1 MSVFDKLKAYSRK
14 PAAVILATVMATSTI
29 PTTPIAQAVTAAY
42 AEESQQS
49 QPTKGETKTT
59 AFDAKTVLSKN
70 IKWDGVRNL
79 ELTFSTHIN
88 DGKATAKISADQVT
102 ALVNTELTK
111 PSYDDQFQYT
121 RDGQDALSKAID
133 AKLAEINKSG
143 LPENKTETSKDG
155 KEKTETKYSN
165 AVFDDGNDA
174 KMTREITG
182 CKVKLANN
190 TDGANSV
197 AQVNDDGSIS
207 VETDNET
214 TGVISLKVTQISAK
228 VNFGYKYDKAVT
240 KTVTSSSSDSN
251 DSKDNTG
258 GNFDISIGTEDG
270 NQSGFSGTIGDNTNQ
285 STTHETVTDRTDVSL
300 NDVVSGYGVGA
311 TISTGQLSAK
321 EYYDQFAP
329 VADIDATD
337 LIYKTPHDPYEIS
350 LGKQGLTG
358 TVKIADADAKYFS
371 AEPPTSSADLTQKIQ
386 ITPKKAFDGEK
397 TFTIN
402 WEYPNGDSAGST
414 TVHVKGIAKKPI
426 DLSKYTGDAID
437 FRMAEDQNKELV
449 KSLNK
454 AVAEA
459 VKASGTGDNIADYYE
474 SASISEAYY
483 DTYYGNAES
492 GSDLAYDNMSW
503 VSKDDELLN
512 NYDFKYSPT
521 VSVKPMDVQD
531 WTSGSEFTQ
540 KLSFKG
546 AGLSGDKTIT
556 TKPKDDKSWTWIHEK
571 AKVQWADGVVA
582 DASHGAISKGTVFEK
597 AYTDPRELSLIA
609 DGSQPGDFY
618 VKDDATGIVHK
629 ITNTVY
635 KLDHTKP
642 TLTAFNAV
650 PEGATKI
657 QKKGKTKDLSVLVAE
672 NMSVEFFA
680 SEGDQTSVSS
690 GMNNVRAKYDEEGS
704 RTTVDPQDIT
714 VSSTGKNES
723 GGNKY
728 EFPIHADSKV
738 AVSSIGIDLTDNAG
752 NKSKDLKYNS
762 AATNIDVA
770 ELMSQT
776 TAPTISTSWD
786 TSAASHGKY
795 YNTNRTLTVTIN
807 APFFDYMQEYM
818 PDLVM
823 TSVTKDGASW
833 QTLKPEN
840 FTRVSDS
847 SDVWVATVEFTAD
860 GDYEVSNINVK
871 DLLGRGAKV
880 DGESF
885 TIDKTA
891 PKLNVSWNTE
901 AAQNGKYYNA
911 ARTAT
916 ITVEEHNFDPNLFKI
931 EAPVSAGNG
940 DEATPAQIG
949 GWSSNGDTHTATV
962 TFPGQGVYTLSVSGE
977 DLASNKSESY
987 TSPEFVIDT
996 IKPKIDIQNVVN
1008 RTAYAGEVAPSAA
1021 VHDTNLADGTSIE
1034 VSKISYPLS
1043 KDDPNPY
1050 AGAAINTSATDKSV
1064 SCLNPAKTKGND
1076 GVYTLT
1082 VQAIDLAGNTESEAV
1097 TWSVNRFGSTYVIS
1111 DNTGKMLDQYLKSS
1125 KTTDVKVT
1133 EINPSGLDDNKTSVE
1148 LTRDTKNTTL
1158 KSGDNY
1164 TTDSDTSSGWSEYN
1178 YTVSK
1183 SNYDK
1188 DGAYRVLFHSE
1199 DAAGNSSENTMEG
1212 KNAKKSGAAAEINFA
1227 VDDTAPIASFVDLAS
1242 NGKYEESSH
1251 KAKVSFEDNLK
1262 LSKAQIKVNGKTVA
1276 TFTADQLE
1284 KSPIREF
1291 TLDGSSSKQDVTVV
1305 AWDAAGNKSKELK
1318 ATGVLVTNDS
1328 FVLWMNNL
1336 PLMVGTIVAIV
1347 VVAGG
1352 IYMVVAKKRKEN
1364 EEK

>member
-1 MSVFDKLKAYSRK
+1 MSMFDKLKAYSRK

-42 AEESQQS
+42 AAESAS
-49 QPTKGETKTT
+49 QAQTKGSTEKS
-59 AFDAKTVLSKN
+59 AFDATTLVDKNKSWTDLSQSL
-70 IKWDGVRNL
+70 D
-79 ELTFSTHIN
+79 LTFSTHITN
-88 DGKATAKISADQVT
+88 GKATAHISNEAIV
-102 ALVNTELTK
+102 AYVNSVLQDSK
-111 PSYDDQFQYT
+111 YDDTFKYVKGDQSSSV
-121 RDGQDALSKAID
+121 AAAVD
-133 AKLAEINKSG
+133 AKLASIEKDLAAKADAENKKNDKQTVQYQNVAVKEGTKISRQVKTCAVEASGPEGLTIEADGKGGFNLTADQTVKSG
-143 LPENKTETSKDG
+143 ALSLKITDISVDLSFAYQYDSIAQSTTEVEVPPVAENKDESK
-155 KEKTETKYSN
+155 
-165 AVFDDGNDA
+165 A
-174 KMTREITG
+174 
-182 CKVKLANN
+182 
-190 TDGANSV
+190 
-197 AQVNDDGSIS
+197 
-207 VETDNET
+207 
-214 TGVISLKVTQISAK
+214 
-228 VNFGYKYDKAVT
+228 
-240 KTVTSSSSDSN
+240 
-251 DSKDNTG
+251 DSKDDAASLADEKVDKEAIADPVVDYKVKYGDKDAIATVTAGKDKPGLVVGSTLTASTVAATDYYDGLAIPKSVTVQDATPLTYKTKHDDYTLFDLSKQGLMVKEVVYPKDNENEEFFTAKVTSDDSASVKTVNVYANQAFDSAKTFEIQWSYPD
-258 GNFDISIGTEDG
+258 GNLAATSTVTVPAAAKKKIEREKISIASQDFRIQSKQEENVANLANTALNKKISEFNKDDGDKVKDKKYFTKASFETYDTQGGEQDLKVFYETENSGVYKNYEIGNPDSVHVNAIKTIDWTNDNVRLDSIHNEGNDKITLTAEKDEKNAGHSDWVKERPVATWENHSLTDAGGAVPETADG
-270 NQSGFSGTIGDNTNQ
+270 FKGWTAPETNGEQKQTILALDNESGVVVRVPVAYKLDTTPVEASSIKYGGARQKRHDNIVFSDKSFSVDYQLTPVPSGINSTDVSYHDNKSNTDVKGLKPSTVGGFLYSFEVSGDRELDTDKIKIHAVSNSGMALDTTASQIKGKDQISKDVAKLIAESSGPKVAISYSDTNPQRTANGKDYYNHSRTIRI
-285 STTHETVTDRTDVSL
+285 TVTDP
-300 NDVVSGYGVGA
+300 
-311 TISTGQLSAK
+311 
-321 EYYDQFAP
+321 F
-329 VADIDATD
+329 
-337 LIYKTPHDPYEIS
+337 
-350 LGKQGLTG
+350 
-358 TVKIADADAKYFS
+358 F
-371 AEPPTSSADLTQKIQ
+371 
-386 ITPKKAFDGEK
+386 
-397 TFTIN
+397 
-402 WEYPNGDSAGST
+402 
-414 TVHVKGIAKKPI
+414 
-426 DLSKYTGDAID
+426 KYTREYAPQTICEVTRDGSNFAT
-437 FRMAEDQNKELV
+437 V
-449 KSLNK
+449 S
-454 AVAEA
+454 
-459 VKASGTGDNIADYYE
+459 TGDN
-474 SASISEAYY
+474 
-483 DTYYGNAES
+483 
-492 GSDLAYDNMSW
+492 W
-503 VSKDDELLN
+503 H
-512 NYDFKYSPT
+512 
-521 VSVKPMDVQD
+521 Q
-531 WTSGSEFTQ
+531 
-540 KLSFKG
+540 
-546 AGLSGDKTIT
+546 
-556 TKPKDDKSWTWIHEK
+556 
-571 AKVQWADGVVA
+571 
-582 DASHGAISKGTVFEK
+582 
-597 AYTDPRELSLIA
+597 
-609 DGSQPGDFY
+609 
-618 VKDDATGIVHK
+618 
-629 ITNTVY
+629 
-635 KLDHTKP
+635 
-642 TLTAFNAV
+642 
-650 PEGATKI
+650 
-657 QKKGKTKDLSVLVAE
+657 
-672 NMSVEFFA
+672 
-680 SEGDQTSVSS
+680 
-690 GMNNVRAKYDEEGS
+690 
-704 RTTVDPQDIT
+704 
-714 VSSTGKNES
+714 
-723 GGNKY
+723 GG
-728 EFPIHADSKV
+728 
-738 AVSSIGIDLTDNAG
+738 
-752 NKSKDLKYNS
+752 
-762 AATNIDVA
+762 
-770 ELMSQT
+770 
-776 TAPTISTSWD
+776 
-786 TSAASHGKY
+786 
-795 YNTNRTLTVTIN
+795 
-807 APFFDYMQEYM
+807 
-818 PDLVM
+818 
-823 TSVTKDGASW
+823 
-833 QTLKPEN
+833 
-840 FTRVSDS
+840 S
-847 SDVWVATVEFTAD
+847 SDEWYVDIPVTAD
-860 GDYEVSNINVK
+860 GDYVVGTANVY
-871 DLLGRGAKV
+871 DVIGGEGHTSSA
-880 DGESF
+880 DGEEF
-885 TIDKTA
+885 VIDQTA

-949 GWSSNGDTHTATV
+949 GWTSNGDTHTATV

-1008 RTAYAGEVAPSAA
+1008 RTAYAGEVAPTAA

-1064 SCLNPAKTKGND
+1064 SYLNPAKTKGND

-1082 VQAIDLAGNTESEAV
+1082 VQAVDLAGNTESEAV

-1111 DNTGKMLDQYLKSS
+1111 DNTGKMLDQYLKSA

-1352 IYMVVAKKRKEN
+1352 IYLVVAKKRKEN

>member
-42 AEESQQS
+42 AAESTT
-49 QPTKGETKTT
+49 PAKTKGTEKAETKNVTP
-59 AFDAKTVLSKN
+59 ADL
-70 IKWDGVRNL
+70 G
-79 ELTFSTHIN
+79 IN
-88 DGKATAKISADQVT
+88 DIDNWNGNDQTVTYSVHIDKGTPNVTIKADTIAKLIDEQVR
-102 ALVNTELTK
+102 AQAG
-111 PSYDDQFQYT
+111 DQFKYDPNAQT
-121 RDGQDALSKAID
+121 GVSKVVND
-133 AKLAEINKSG
+133 ELAGIT
-143 LPENKTETSKDG
+143 LPD
-155 KEKTETKYSN
+155 
-165 AVFDDGNDA
+165 
-174 KMTREITG
+174 G
-182 CKVKLANN
+182 CK
-190 TDGANSV
+190 
-197 AQVNDDGSIS
+197 
-207 VETDNET
+207 
-214 TGVISLKVTQISAK
+214 
-228 VNFGYKYDKAVT
+228 DKAVSKDKNGEYLVTTSLDT
-240 KTVTSSSSDSN
+240 KSLAYTVSPAVGVTQNKDNSVTVVGNAGGEVQLTFTVTKLNYNVSFSYGYEKPQEKKDPEPGKGDTSDTAKKDDSADTSN
-251 DSKDNTG
+251 GAK
-258 GNFDISIGTEDG
+258 GTSEEE
-270 NQSGFSGTIGDNTNQ
+270 
-285 STTHETVTDRTDVSL
+285 TTTPTTPVIPAATEHVDVEKPV
-300 NDVVSGYGVGA
+300 NC
-311 TISTGQLSAK
+311 K
-321 EYYDQFAP
+321 PQFAP
-329 VADIDATD
+329 DYSKVVFQTPGKLKFVEYYSNLDPSTFAEVDATN
-337 LIYKTPHDPYEIS
+337 LVYKTPQSAYSLS
-350 LGKQGLTG
+350 LGKQGFTGKFENDKSTYSCDEFDAELT
-358 TVKIADADAKYFS
+358 TVSGEETQLIKIK
-371 AEPPTSSADLTQKIQ
+371 
-386 ITPKKAFDGEK
+386 PKKHFDGTDIK
-397 TFTIN
+397 IN
-402 WEYPNGDSAGST
+402 WYYPNGDIVDGATT
-414 TVHVKGIAKKPI
+414 TVHVKIAKKTI
-426 DLSKYTGDAID
+426 NLFQIGTALNSEVRAEYLD
-437 FRMAEDQNKELV
+437 FRQANDKLQDKALKDSLNEAVAELV
-449 KSLNK
+449 KK
-454 AVAEA
+454 ATTSDEFEADEIKNYFDSAKIAKDDTTLGMYYSNAEA
-459 VKASGTGDNIADYYE
+459 GQMTRLTGSNLVLDPADENELPILSNYEFVGESGISIMVKAMESGDWTKPRDPNE
-474 SASISEAYY
+474 KSLVRKLSIS
-483 DTYYGNAES
+483 G
-492 GSDLAYDNMSW
+492 
-503 VSKDDELLN
+503 K
-512 NYDFKYSPT
+512 
-521 VSVKPMDVQD
+521 
-531 WTSGSEFTQ
+531 
-540 KLSFKG
+540 
-546 AGLSGDKTIT
+546 GLSDETF
-556 TKPKDDKSWTWIHEK
+556 KSPSETWIHEK
-571 AKVQWADGVVA
+571 GTYAWEGGTIALASQEALSNDTKFAASYQDPTAINEVIDGVQ
-582 DASHGAISKGTVFEK
+582 DAS
-597 AYTDPRELSLIA
+597 
-609 DGSQPGDFY
+609 FY
-618 VKDDATGIVHK
+618 VKDTKGVVRK
-629 ITNTVY
+629 ITGTTY
-635 KLDHTKP
+635 KLDHVAPK
-642 TLTAFNAV
+642 LVSF
-650 PEGATKI
+650 EATPKDAKRI
-657 QKKGKTKDLSVLVAE
+657 KQKGKTKDLSVLVAK
-672 NMSVEFFA
+672 NMGVKFVT
-680 SEGDQTSVSS
+680 SEGEETAMSS
-690 GMNNVRAKYDEEGS
+690 GMNDVHVTYKEQGS
-704 RTTVDPQDIT
+704 KTAETPGNFERKNGGRTYSFDI
-714 VSSTGKNES
+714 S
-723 GGNKY
+723 
-728 EFPIHADSKV
+728 ADSKV
-738 AVSSIGIDLTDNAG
+738 SVDSFNIDLMDNAG
-752 NKSKDLKYNS
+752 NSNPNQKYNS
-762 AATNIDVA
+762 GDTPIDVA
-770 ELMSQT
+770 ELMAET
-776 TAPTISTSWD
+776 TEPTISATWD

-795 YNTNRTLTVTIN
+795 YNTNRTLTLTVD
-807 APFFDYMQEYM
+807 APFFDYVQEYM
-818 PDLVM
+818 PEHVM
-823 TSVTKDGASW
+823 ATITKNGSAW
-833 QTLKPEN
+833 KAVKPGN
-840 FTRVSDS
+840 FTRIDGT
-847 SDVWVATVEFTAD
+847 DKWVATVSFTED
-860 GDYEVSNINVK
+860 GDYEVSGINVK
-871 DLLGRGAKV
+871 DLLDRGPKL

-1008 RTAYAGEVAPSAA
+1008 RTAYAGEVAPTAA

-1064 SCLNPAKTKGND
+1064 SYLNPAKTKGND

-1082 VQAIDLAGNTESEAV
+1082 VQAVDLAGNTESEAV

-1111 DNTGKMLDQYLKSS
+1111 DNTGKMLDQYLKSA

-1164 TTDSDTSSGWSEYN
+1164 TTDADTTSGWSEYN

-1352 IYMVVAKKRKEN
+1352 IYLVVAKKRKEN

>member
-42 AEESQQS
+42 AAESTQGQS
-49 QPTKGETKTT
+49 AKGNYSYAESTWYDTLPTIRFYVDAHAANGKKGAVYKLSKDEAAEFVKPAMQVSSTYGKRIKQAAVDDVLANRIPDGRIVASKDDITIDNFKIEDVEVSSVELNGDPKGFTLENTTDGWIITSPDSVPNDSDSGVAAGISLSVSSITFSYDFSYKYTTKQDVPSAAEGQESTTGVDDAQGNPEKPLPSDSDANTETKSDNGSVSKFKLEQDPATHMTFSAHLVAQDYWKGVDSKIPYVKADPVTLTYGANDNPVATIADVDGAHSGQLNATFENGKTT
-59 AFDAKTVLSKN
+59 TENDYYKAELVNEDGAWKVKFTPKKVFSAAEN
-70 IKWDGVRNL
+70 PDGVGVNVKWAYPDG
-79 ELTFSTHIN
+79 TDIDGVQTPVTVSAIN
-88 DGKATAKISADQVT
+88 KCPIDKLSLPGDKDGKYTYRIKEAQQKKI
-102 ALVNTELTK
+102 LK
-111 PSYDDQFQYT
+111 
-121 RDGQDALSKAID
+121 DANDAVKQAVKAID
-133 AKLAEINKSG
+133 
-143 LPENKTETSKDG
+143 G
-155 KEKTETKYSN
+155 KEPTENYYS
-165 AVFDDGNDA
+165 AVDLD
-174 KMTREITG
+174 
-182 CKVKLANN
+182 VVAN
-190 TDGANSV
+190 GAANSST
-197 AQVNDDGSIS
+197 ALSFTVNPD
-207 VETDNET
+207 E
-214 TGVISLKVTQISAK
+214 
-228 VNFGYKYDKAVT
+228 
-240 KTVTSSSSDSN
+240 
-251 DSKDNTG
+251 
-258 GNFDISIGTEDG
+258 
-270 NQSGFSGTIGDNTNQ
+270 
-285 STTHETVTDRTDVSL
+285 
-300 NDVVSGYGVGA
+300 
-311 TISTGQLSAK
+311 
-321 EYYDQFAP
+321 
-329 VADIDATD
+329 
-337 LIYKTPHDPYEIS
+337 
-350 LGKQGLTG
+350 
-358 TVKIADADAKYFS
+358 
-371 AEPPTSSADLTQKIQ
+371 
-386 ITPKKAFDGEK
+386 
-397 TFTIN
+397 
-402 WEYPNGDSAGST
+402 
-414 TVHVKGIAKKPI
+414 
-426 DLSKYTGDAID
+426 
-437 FRMAEDQNKELV
+437 
-449 KSLNK
+449 K
-454 AVAEA
+454 AVAEYANFNVTDVPTANIDA
-459 VKASGTGDNIADYYE
+459 VASVAWEKTDLVVKSDN
-474 SASISEAYY
+474 
-483 DTYYGNAES
+483 G
-492 GSDLAYDNMSW
+492 GSNS
-503 VSKDDELLN
+503 
-512 NYDFKYSPT
+512 
-521 VSVKPMDVQD
+521 
-531 WTSGSEFTQ
+531 
-540 KLSFKG
+540 KLSHEDYKNGTWLNGNGKDHDGNVTASWKDF
-546 AGLSGDKTIT
+546 ALSDEVPTEMSKLGNDLEMNK
-556 TKPKDDKSWTWIHEK
+556 KEGVSENNQMYALDS
-571 AKVQWADGVVA
+571 DGVVTLVTGICYRRDTYAPVVKSAAVSNKKSIRPESITKKLEA
-582 DASHGAISKGTVFEK
+582 DHKYVTKNLQVAVNIVDGGNNSDKSGLKDDSVKMNYSFGTNDRSDTGSSKEATPDSSDKGTFVF
-597 AYTDPRELSLIA
+597 
-609 DGSQPGDFY
+609 
-618 VKDDATGIVHK
+618 
-629 ITNTVY
+629 
-635 KLDHTKP
+635 
-642 TLTAFNAV
+642 
-650 PEGATKI
+650 
-657 QKKGKTKDLSVLVAE
+657 DLSKNGANQRINSN
-672 NMSVEFFA
+672 NMN
-680 SEGDQTSVSS
+680 VS
-690 GMNNVRAKYDEEGS
+690 AY
-704 RTTVDPQDIT
+704 
-714 VSSTGKNES
+714 
-723 GGNKY
+723 
-728 EFPIHADSKV
+728 
-738 AVSSIGIDLTDNAG
+738 DNAG
-752 NKSKDLKYNS
+752 NHVDNLGVLEAETPMEYLELVQNAEAPTVS
-762 AATNIDVA
+762 AAFDNNNVQREANGRGYYNANRTFTVSVTDPFFKYVQDYDSNQVIATLEDGGETTTITPGMLTRTNG
-770 ELMSQT
+770 
-776 TAPTISTSWD
+776 D
-786 TSAASHGKY
+786 TWSYSYTFGAKGDADCKVSAVNYQNLSGTPAAS
-795 YNTNRTLTVTIN
+795 T
-807 APFFDYMQEYM
+807 F
-818 PDLVM
+818 
-823 TSVTKDGASW
+823 S
-833 QTLKPEN
+833 
-840 FTRVSDS
+840 
-847 SDVWVATVEFTAD
+847 
-860 GDYEVSNINVK
+860 GDT
-871 DLLGRGAKV
+871 
-880 DGESF
+880 F

-1021 VHDTNLADGTSIE
+1021 VHDTNLADGTTIE

-1064 SCLNPAKTKGND
+1064 SYLNPAKTKGND

-1242 NGKYEESSH
+1242 NGKYEEPSH

-1347 VVAGG
+1347 VVVGG
-1352 IYMVVAKKRKEN
+1352 IYLVVAKKRKEN

>member
-42 AEESQQS
+42 AESSTQT
-49 QPTKGETKTT
+49 TKETKAAETKVT
-59 AFDAKTVLSKN
+59 PADLG
-70 IKWDGVRNL
+70 IKETPWDGKSNIT
-79 ELTFSTHIN
+79 LTFSTHIDN
-88 DGKATAKISADQVT
+88 GEAVATISADQVK
-102 ALVNTELTK
+102 ALVKDQLENSEDFKNQFVYTK
-111 PSYDDQFQYT
+111 S
-121 RDGQDALSKAID
+121 GQDALSKQID
-133 AKLAEINKSG
+133 AKLAEINKTGKG
-143 LPENKTETSKDG
+143 LPESTTDEDGNKTT
-155 KEKTETKYSN
+155 YSD
-165 AVFDDGNDA
+165 AVFNSEVA
-174 KMTREITG
+174 ITPEVTG
-182 CKVKLANN
+182 CKVELANS
-190 TDGANSV
+190 TDGANS
-197 AQVNDDGSIS
+197 AATVNDDGSITIK
-207 VETDNET
+207 TDKEIKEGT
-214 TGVISLKVTQISAK
+214 VSLKVTQLSVKAS
-228 VNFGYKYDKAVT
+228 FGYAYMKKVSNTAA
-240 KTVTSSSSDSN
+240 SGSEGSDGN
-251 DSKDNTG
+251 DNG
-258 GNFDISIGTEDG
+258 RISIDVGTVGGSGDVHLEGDG
-270 NQSGFSGTIGDNTNQ
+270 QMSGS
-285 STTHETVTDRTDVSL
+285 STQVTDDPKAKTDVTL
-300 NDVVSGYGVGA
+300 ENVTSGYGVGMPV
-311 TISTGQLSAK
+311 STAK
-321 EYYDQFAP
+321 VTANEYYAGIDSSTFAD
-329 VADIDATD
+329 VNAEG
-337 LIYKTPHDPYEIS
+337 LVYKSNQSFDVYAGGL
-350 LGKQGLTG
+350 LGLKGVIVSDGANDELFGAELTTSILDKTQ
-358 TVKIADADAKYFS
+358 TV
-371 AEPPTSSADLTQKIQ
+371 Q
-386 ITPKKAFDGEK
+386 ITPKKAFEGER

-402 WEYPNGDSAGST
+402 WAYPNGKDNAGTT

-426 DLSKYTGDAID
+426 EADQLVIDAQYYRFQDDQEKNVCDLLNQKVKDQLVDDAD
-437 FRMAEDQNKELV
+437 KD
-449 KSLNK
+449 
-454 AVAEA
+454 A
-459 VKASGTGDNIADYYE
+459 VKKEDYFKSVSLDGYDETGASTSVCKIKPGATNDKNDVYSNYE
-474 SASISEAYY
+474 IKCP
-483 DTYYGNAES
+483 ES
-492 GSDLAYDNMSW
+492 
-503 VSKDDELLN
+503 
-512 NYDFKYSPT
+512 
-521 VSVKPMDVQD
+521 VSVKPIESMVLED
-531 WTSGSEFTQ
+531 WGKTTDSGEKTAELTLTSKYGE
-540 KLSFKG
+540 
-546 AGLSGDKTIT
+546 DNHEWTIT
-556 TKPKDDKSWTWIHEK
+556 HKN
-571 AKVQWADGVVA
+571 
-582 DASHGAISKGTVFEK
+582 F
-597 AYTDPRELSLIA
+597 RER
-609 DGSQPGDFY
+609 Y
-618 VKDDATGIVHK
+618 VKELPVASWDGHTLSKDLVK
-629 ITNTVY
+629 DSFTNTW
-635 KLDHTKP
+635 KNDT
-642 TLTAFNAV
+642 
-650 PEGATKI
+650 
-657 QKKGKTKDLSVLVAE
+657 
-672 NMSVEFFA
+672 
-680 SEGDQTSVSS
+680 
-690 GMNNVRAKYDEEGS
+690 DEEGS
-704 RTTVDPQDIT
+704 PAYPLYARNSKNGIITRVT
-714 VSSTGKNES
+714 VSY
-723 GGNKY
+723 KY
-728 EFPIHADSKV
+728 DR
-738 AVSSIGIDLTDNAG
+738 
-752 NKSKDLKYNS
+752 
-762 AATNIDVA
+762 
-770 ELMSQT
+770 
-776 TAPTISTSWD
+776 TAPTLKNITFDNDASVKKVPKDDILFTDQKSDVAYTLADELSGVDHDNVKTTYDDLKSGKTGILADPLIWDKSGNRARFDIKGDSEVPVDSISIHAVDAAGNVATLDRSKSQEVPEKVSKLVSNSSGVTVNVSYSD
-786 TSAASHGKY
+786 TTPQRTANGKGY
-795 YNTNRTLTVTIN
+795 YNHGRSVTFTVTD
-807 APFFDYMQEYM
+807 PFFKYTKQYEPQQICKITRDGSDYVTVSLDQQGSGWK
-818 PDLVM
+818 DLGND
-823 TSVTKDGASW
+823 TYSY
-833 QTLKPEN
+833 
-840 FTRVSDS
+840 
-847 SDVWVATVEFTAD
+847 TVDLSAD
-860 GDYEVSNINVK
+860 GDYVIGEAKFHDV
-871 DLLGRGAKV
+871 LGGGIHSASAN
-880 DGESF
+880 GEEF
-885 TIDKTA
+885 VIDQTA

-1008 RTAYAGEVAPSAA
+1008 RTAYAGEVAPTAA

-1064 SCLNPAKTKGND
+1064 SYLNPAKTKGND

-1183 SNYDK
+1183 SNCDK

>member
-42 AEESQQS
+42 AESTGQAQ
-49 QPTKGETKTT
+49 TKGAETKSGHHSSAAAEVYQGYPAIRFIYDSYATDGQKTADYFLSKSEAAETAKKTIQEAILSGKSAYTT
-59 AFDAKTVLSKN
+59 EIVHAAIDDAFNNRIPEGQIVASKDDVLVDYSSIKIEDVQVDTVKLLDADTGFAVDSADGGWKLTAPEKNLASAGIGISIKSVKFSYNFTYKYTTKSDEQKPSNPDAGGNTGSGSEENSGADVSSQAITNENTTGSASAPGEVKGNVLTVEQKDLNGLRVDGYLFSEDYWRFVGTNLPSVKADPVALTYGAKDNPEATIADVDGAHSGQLNATFENGKTTTENDYYKAELVNEDGAWKVKFTPKKVFSAAENPDGVSVNVKWAYPDGTAIDGVQTPVTVSAINKCPIDKLSLPGDKDGKYAYRIKDAQQKKILKDANDAVKQAVKAIDGKEPSENYYSSVELDVDAKGAANSSTALTFTVNPDEKAVAAYANFNVTDVPTANIDAVASVAWEKTDLVVKSDNGGSNSKLSYKDYSEKGAWLNGNGTKHDGEVAATWEGYALSNEVPTEMSKLGNDLEMNKKEGVSENNQMYALDSDGIVTLVTGICYRRDTWAPEVKSAAVVNAERKSAARTKSITKDLEANHTYVTKNLQVEVAIVDHGNNSDKSGLKDDSVKMNYSFGTNDRSDTGNSKEVTPDSSDKGTFVFDLSKN
-70 IKWDGVRNL
+70 
-79 ELTFSTHIN
+79 
-88 DGKATAKISADQVT
+88 
-102 ALVNTELTK
+102 
-111 PSYDDQFQYT
+111 
-121 RDGQDALSKAID
+121 
-133 AKLAEINKSG
+133 
-143 LPENKTETSKDG
+143 
-155 KEKTETKYSN
+155 
-165 AVFDDGNDA
+165 
-174 KMTREITG
+174 
-182 CKVKLANN
+182 
-190 TDGANSV
+190 GANQRINS
-197 AQVNDDGSIS
+197 N
-207 VETDNET
+207 NM
-214 TGVISLKVTQISAK
+214 KVSA
-228 VNFGYKYDKAVT
+228 Y
-240 KTVTSSSSDSN
+240 
-251 DSKDNTG
+251 
-258 GNFDISIGTEDG
+258 
-270 NQSGFSGTIGDNTNQ
+270 
-285 STTHETVTDRTDVSL
+285 
-300 NDVVSGYGVGA
+300 
-311 TISTGQLSAK
+311 
-321 EYYDQFAP
+321 
-329 VADIDATD
+329 
-337 LIYKTPHDPYEIS
+337 
-350 LGKQGLTG
+350 
-358 TVKIADADAKYFS
+358 
-371 AEPPTSSADLTQKIQ
+371 
-386 ITPKKAFDGEK
+386 
-397 TFTIN
+397 
-402 WEYPNGDSAGST
+402 
-414 TVHVKGIAKKPI
+414 
-426 DLSKYTGDAID
+426 
-437 FRMAEDQNKELV
+437 
-449 KSLNK
+449 
-454 AVAEA
+454 
-459 VKASGTGDNIADYYE
+459 
-474 SASISEAYY
+474 
-483 DTYYGNAES
+483 
-492 GSDLAYDNMSW
+492 
-503 VSKDDELLN
+503 
-512 NYDFKYSPT
+512 
-521 VSVKPMDVQD
+521 
-531 WTSGSEFTQ
+531 
-540 KLSFKG
+540 
-546 AGLSGDKTIT
+546 
-556 TKPKDDKSWTWIHEK
+556 
-571 AKVQWADGVVA
+571 
-582 DASHGAISKGTVFEK
+582 
-597 AYTDPRELSLIA
+597 
-609 DGSQPGDFY
+609 
-618 VKDDATGIVHK
+618 
-629 ITNTVY
+629 
-635 KLDHTKP
+635 
-642 TLTAFNAV
+642 
-650 PEGATKI
+650 
-657 QKKGKTKDLSVLVAE
+657 
-672 NMSVEFFA
+672 
-680 SEGDQTSVSS
+680 
-690 GMNNVRAKYDEEGS
+690 
-704 RTTVDPQDIT
+704 
-714 VSSTGKNES
+714 
-723 GGNKY
+723 
-728 EFPIHADSKV
+728 
-738 AVSSIGIDLTDNAG
+738 DNAG
-752 NKSKDLKYNS
+752 NHIDNVGVLEASTPMKYLELVQNAEAPTVTAAFDNNNVQREANGRGYYNANRTFTVTVTDPFFEYVQKYDSSQVIATLEDGGETTTITPGMLTRSNGDTWTYSYTFGAKGDADCKVS
-762 AATNIDVA
+762 AVNYANLA
-770 ELMSQT
+770 GT
-776 TAPTISTSWD
+776 TATSTFSGD
-786 TSAASHGKY
+786 T
-795 YNTNRTLTVTIN
+795 
-807 APFFDYMQEYM
+807 
-818 PDLVM
+818 
-823 TSVTKDGASW
+823 
-833 QTLKPEN
+833 
-840 FTRVSDS
+840 
-847 SDVWVATVEFTAD
+847 
-860 GDYEVSNINVK
+860 
-871 DLLGRGAKV
+871 
-880 DGESF
+880 F

-1021 VHDTNLADGTSIE
+1021 VHDTNLADGTTIE

-1064 SCLNPAKTKGND
+1064 SYLNPAKTKGND

-1188 DGAYRVLFHSE
+1188 DGTYRVLFHSE

-1336 PLMVGTIVAIV
+1336 PLMIGTIVAIV

-1352 IYMVVAKKRKEN
+1352 IYLVVAKKRKEN
-1364 EEK
+1364 EEN

>member
-42 AEESQQS
+42 AAEEQQ
-49 QPTKGETKTT
+49 QTNGKTAT
-59 AFDAKTVLSKN
+59 QSSKQSFDAKSVLSKDVP
-70 IKWDGVRNL
+70 WDGASNL
-79 ELTFSTHIN
+79 ELTFSTHIDN
-88 DGKATAKISADQVT
+88 GEAVATISADQVK
-102 ALVNTELTK
+102 ALVKDQLENSEDFKNQFVYTK
-111 PSYDDQFQYT
+111 N
-121 RDGQDALSKAID
+121 GQDALSKQID
-133 AKLAEINKSG
+133 ARLAEINKNG
-143 LPENKTETSKDG
+143 LPKDATSTSEDG
-155 KEKTETKYSN
+155 KETTKTTYSDAEYN
-165 AVFDDGNDA
+165 EKVALTPEVTGYKVELTNDS
-174 KMTREITG
+174 
-182 CKVKLANN
+182 
-190 TDGANSV
+190 DGANSV
-197 AQVNDDGSIS
+197 AKVNGDGSITIK
-207 VETDNET
+207 TDKEIDGTVN
-214 TGVISLKVTQISAK
+214 LKVTQISVK
-228 VNFGYKYDKAVT
+228 VGFGYKYK
-240 KTVTSSSSDSN
+240 KTVDKTSASDSENSGSAGNNGGFSIEVGTVSGGNTSVSGNIGDNVAHTEETVDN
-251 DSKDNTG
+251 DSKAVAD
-258 GNFDISIGTEDG
+258 
-270 NQSGFSGTIGDNTNQ
+270 
-285 STTHETVTDRTDVSL
+285 VTLDSVT
-300 NDVVSGYGVGA
+300 SGYGVGMGVV
-311 TISTGQLSAK
+311 TGQLSAK

-337 LIYKTPHDPYEIS
+337 LIYKTSHDPYEIS

-358 TVKIADADAKYFS
+358 TVQIADADAKYF
-371 AEPPTSSADLTQKIQ
+371 AVEPPTSSADLTQKIQ
-386 ITPKKAFDGEK
+386 ITPKKAFKGEK
-397 TFTIN
+397 TFTIK
-402 WEYPNGDSAGST
+402 WTYPNGKDDAGTT

-426 DLSKYTGDAID
+426 EADQLEINYQFYRFQDDQEKNVCDLLNQKVKDQLVDDADKAAVKKEDYFKSVSLDGYDETGANASVCKIVPGEENDKNDVYSNYEINCPTSVYIVPIESVNLEHWGDTTESGEKTADLTLTSYYGEDNHEWPITYENFGERYVKKLPVASWDGHTLSKD
-437 FRMAEDQNKELV
+437 LV
-449 KSLNK
+449 K
-454 AVAEA
+454 
-459 VKASGTGDNIADYYE
+459 DNFAD
-474 SASISEAYY
+474 
-483 DTYYGNAES
+483 TWKN
-492 GSDLAYDNMSW
+492 
-503 VSKDDELLN
+503 
-512 NYDFKYSPT
+512 
-521 VSVKPMDVQD
+521 
-531 WTSGSEFTQ
+531 
-540 KLSFKG
+540 
-546 AGLSGDKTIT
+546 DK
-556 TKPKDDKSWTWIHEK
+556 
-571 AKVQWADGVVA
+571 
-582 DASHGAISKGTVFEK
+582 
-597 AYTDPRELSLIA
+597 
-609 DGSQPGDFY
+609 
-618 VKDDATGIVHK
+618 
-629 ITNTVY
+629 
-635 KLDHTKP
+635 
-642 TLTAFNAV
+642 
-650 PEGATKI
+650 
-657 QKKGKTKDLSVLVAE
+657 
-672 NMSVEFFA
+672 
-680 SEGDQTSVSS
+680 
-690 GMNNVRAKYDEEGS
+690 DEEGS
-704 RTTVDPQDIT
+704 PVYPLYARNSKNGIITRVT
-714 VSSTGKNES
+714 VSY
-723 GGNKY
+723 KY
-728 EFPIHADSKV
+728 DH
-738 AVSSIGIDLTDNAG
+738 
-752 NKSKDLKYNS
+752 
-762 AATNIDVA
+762 
-770 ELMSQT
+770 
-776 TAPTISTSWD
+776 TAPTLKNITFDNDASVKKVPKDDILFTDQKSDVAYTLADELSGVDHDNVKTTYDDLKSGKTGIPAEPLNWDKSANRASFDIKGDREVPVDSISIHAVDAAGNVATLDRSDSEEVPEKVSKLVSNSSGVTVNVSYSD
-786 TSAASHGKY
+786 TTPQRTANGKGY
-795 YNTNRTLTVTIN
+795 YNHGRSVTFTVTD
-807 APFFDYMQEYM
+807 PFFKY
-818 PDLVM
+818 
-823 TSVTKDGASW
+823 TKKYEPQAICTITRDGADY
-833 QTLKPEN
+833 T
-840 FTRVSDS
+840 TVSLDQQGS
-847 SDVWVATVEFTAD
+847 GWKDLGNDTYSYTVDLSAD
-860 GDYEVSNINVK
+860 GDYVIGQASFHDVIGGGVHT
-871 DLLGRGAKV
+871 AFA
-880 DGESF
+880 DGEEF
-885 TIDKTA
+885 VIDQTA

-1021 VHDTNLADGTSIE
+1021 VHDTNLADGTTIE

-1050 AGAAINTSATDKSV
+1050 AGAAINASATDKSV
-1064 SCLNPAKTKGND
+1064 SYLNPAKTKGND

-1178 YTVSK
+1178 YTVNK

-1212 KNAKKSGAAAEINFA
+1212 KNAQKSGASAEINFA

-1291 TLDGSSSKQDVTVV
+1291 VLDGSSSKQDVTVV

>member
-42 AEESQQS
+42 AAESSTQT
-49 QPTKGETKTT
+49 TKETKAAGTKVT
-59 AFDAKTVLSKN
+59 PADLG
-70 IKWDGVRNL
+70 IKETPWDGKSDIT
-79 ELTFSTHIN
+79 LTFSTHIDN
-88 DGKATAKISADQVT
+88 GEAVATISADQVK
-102 ALVNTELTK
+102 ALVKDQLENSEDFKNQFVYTK
-111 PSYDDQFQYT
+111 N
-121 RDGQDALSKAID
+121 GQDTLSKQID
-133 AKLAEINKSG
+133 AKLAEINKTGKG
-143 LPENKTETSKDG
+143 LPESTTDEDGNKTT
-155 KEKTETKYSN
+155 YSD
-165 AVFDDGNDA
+165 AVFNSEVA
-174 KMTREITG
+174 ITPEVTG
-182 CKVKLANN
+182 CKVELVNS
-190 TDGANSV
+190 TDGANS
-197 AQVNDDGSIS
+197 AAKVNDDGSITIK
-207 VETDNET
+207 TDKEIKEGT
-214 TGVISLKVTQISAK
+214 VSLKVTQLSVKAS
-228 VNFGYKYDKAVT
+228 FGYAYMKKVSNTAA
-240 KTVTSSSSDSN
+240 SGSEGSDGN
-251 DSKDNTG
+251 DNG
-258 GNFDISIGTEDG
+258 RISIDVGTVGGSGDVHLEGDG
-270 NQSGFSGTIGDNTNQ
+270 QMSGS
-285 STTHETVTDRTDVSL
+285 STQITDDPKAKTDVTL
-300 NDVVSGYGVGA
+300 ENVTSGYGVGMPV
-311 TISTGQLSAK
+311 STAK
-321 EYYDQFAP
+321 VTANEYYAGIDSSTFAD
-329 VADIDATD
+329 VNAEG
-337 LIYKTPHDPYEIS
+337 LVYKSNQSFDVYAGGL
-350 LGKQGLTG
+350 LGLKGVIVSDGANDELFGAELTTSILDKTQ
-358 TVKIADADAKYFS
+358 TV
-371 AEPPTSSADLTQKIQ
+371 Q
-386 ITPKKAFDGEK
+386 ITPKKAFEGER

-402 WEYPNGDSAGST
+402 WAYPNGKGNAGTT

-426 DLSKYTGDAID
+426 EADQLALDAQYYRFQDDQEKNVCDLLNQKVKDQLVDDAD
-437 FRMAEDQNKELV
+437 KD
-449 KSLNK
+449 
-454 AVAEA
+454 A
-459 VKASGTGDNIADYYE
+459 VKKEDYFKSVSLDGYDETGASTSVCKIKPGATNDKNDVYSNYE
-474 SASISEAYY
+474 IKCP
-483 DTYYGNAES
+483 ES
-492 GSDLAYDNMSW
+492 
-503 VSKDDELLN
+503 
-512 NYDFKYSPT
+512 
-521 VSVKPMDVQD
+521 VSVKPIESMVLED
-531 WTSGSEFTQ
+531 WGKITDSGEKTAELTLTSKYGE
-540 KLSFKG
+540 
-546 AGLSGDKTIT
+546 DNHEWTIT
-556 TKPKDDKSWTWIHEK
+556 HKN
-571 AKVQWADGVVA
+571 
-582 DASHGAISKGTVFEK
+582 F
-597 AYTDPRELSLIA
+597 RER
-609 DGSQPGDFY
+609 Y
-618 VKDDATGIVHK
+618 VKELPVASWDGHTLSKDLVK
-629 ITNTVY
+629 DSFTNTW
-635 KLDHTKP
+635 KNDT
-642 TLTAFNAV
+642 
-650 PEGATKI
+650 
-657 QKKGKTKDLSVLVAE
+657 
-672 NMSVEFFA
+672 
-680 SEGDQTSVSS
+680 
-690 GMNNVRAKYDEEGS
+690 DEEGS
-704 RTTVDPQDIT
+704 PAYPLYARNSKNGIITRVT
-714 VSSTGKNES
+714 VSY
-723 GGNKY
+723 KY
-728 EFPIHADSKV
+728 DR
-738 AVSSIGIDLTDNAG
+738 
-752 NKSKDLKYNS
+752 
-762 AATNIDVA
+762 
-770 ELMSQT
+770 
-776 TAPTISTSWD
+776 TAPTLKNITFDNDASVKKVPKDDILFTDQKSDVAYTLADELSGVDHDNVKTTYDDLKSGKTGILADPLIWDKSGNRARFDIKGDSEVPVDSISIHAVDAAGNVATLDRSKSQEVPEKVSKLVANSSGVTVNVSYSD
-786 TSAASHGKY
+786 TTPQRTANGKGY
-795 YNTNRTLTVTIN
+795 YNHGRSVTFTVTD
-807 APFFDYMQEYM
+807 PFFKYTKQYEPQQICKITRDGSDYVTVSLDQQGSGWK
-818 PDLVM
+818 DLGND
-823 TSVTKDGASW
+823 TYSY
-833 QTLKPEN
+833 
-840 FTRVSDS
+840 
-847 SDVWVATVEFTAD
+847 TVDLSAD
-860 GDYEVSNINVK
+860 GDYVIGEAKFHDV
-871 DLLGRGAKV
+871 LGGGIHSASA
-880 DGESF
+880 DGEEF
-885 TIDKTA
+885 VIDQTA

-1008 RTAYAGEVAPSAA
+1008 RTAYAGEVAPTAA

-1064 SCLNPAKTKGND
+1064 SYLNPAKTKGND

>member
-1 MSVFDKLKAYSRK
+1 MSMFDKLKAYSRK

-42 AEESQQS
+42 AESTTQ
-49 QPTKGETKTT
+49 TAKGAETKSGHHSSAAAEVYQDYPAIRFIYDSYATDGQKT
-59 AFDAKTVLSKN
+59 ADYFLSKSEAAETAKKTIQEAILSGKSAYSTEILHAAIDDAFN
-70 IKWDGVRNL
+70 NRIPEGRIIASKDDVLVDYTSIKIEDVQVDTVKLLGADAGFAVDSADGGWKLTAPEKDLASAGIGISIKSVKFSYNFTYKYTTKSDEQKPSNPGTGGDTGSGSEENSGADASSQATTNENTTGSVSATGEVKDNVLTAEQKDLNGLRVDGYLFSEDYWRFVGTNLPSVKADPVTLTYGANDNPVATIADVDGAHSGQLNATFENGKTTTENDYYKAELVNEDGAWKVKFTPKKVFSAAENPDGVSVNVKWAYPDG
-79 ELTFSTHIN
+79 TAIDGVQTPVTVSAIN
-88 DGKATAKISADQVT
+88 KCPIDRLSLPGDKDGKYTYRIKEAQQKKI
-102 ALVNTELTK
+102 LK
-111 PSYDDQFQYT
+111 
-121 RDGQDALSKAID
+121 DANNAVKQAVKAID
-133 AKLAEINKSG
+133 
-143 LPENKTETSKDG
+143 G
-155 KEKTETKYSN
+155 KEPTENYYS
-165 AVFDDGNDA
+165 AVDLD
-174 KMTREITG
+174 
-182 CKVKLANN
+182 VVAN
-190 TDGANSV
+190 GAANSST
-197 AQVNDDGSIS
+197 ALSFTVNPD
-207 VETDNET
+207 E
-214 TGVISLKVTQISAK
+214 
-228 VNFGYKYDKAVT
+228 
-240 KTVTSSSSDSN
+240 
-251 DSKDNTG
+251 
-258 GNFDISIGTEDG
+258 
-270 NQSGFSGTIGDNTNQ
+270 
-285 STTHETVTDRTDVSL
+285 
-300 NDVVSGYGVGA
+300 
-311 TISTGQLSAK
+311 
-321 EYYDQFAP
+321 
-329 VADIDATD
+329 
-337 LIYKTPHDPYEIS
+337 
-350 LGKQGLTG
+350 
-358 TVKIADADAKYFS
+358 
-371 AEPPTSSADLTQKIQ
+371 
-386 ITPKKAFDGEK
+386 
-397 TFTIN
+397 
-402 WEYPNGDSAGST
+402 
-414 TVHVKGIAKKPI
+414 
-426 DLSKYTGDAID
+426 
-437 FRMAEDQNKELV
+437 
-449 KSLNK
+449 K
-454 AVAEA
+454 AVAEYANFNVADVPTANIDA
-459 VKASGTGDNIADYYE
+459 VASVAWEKTDLVVKSDN
-474 SASISEAYY
+474 
-483 DTYYGNAES
+483 G
-492 GSDLAYDNMSW
+492 GSNS
-503 VSKDDELLN
+503 
-512 NYDFKYSPT
+512 
-521 VSVKPMDVQD
+521 
-531 WTSGSEFTQ
+531 
-540 KLSFKG
+540 KLSH
-546 AGLSGDKTIT
+546 
-556 TKPKDDKSWTWIHEK
+556 DDYKNGTWLNGNGTDHDGKVTASWTDYALSDEVPTEMSK
-571 AKVQWADGVVA
+571 LGNNLEMNMKEGVSENNQMYALDSDGVVTLVTGICYRRDTWA
-582 DASHGAISKGTVFEK
+582 PEVKSAGVVNAKQKSAARTKSITEELEANRTYVTKNLQVYVAIVDGGNNSDKSGLKDGSVKMKYSFGTNDRSDTGNDKEVTPDSSDKGTFVF
-597 AYTDPRELSLIA
+597 
-609 DGSQPGDFY
+609 
-618 VKDDATGIVHK
+618 
-629 ITNTVY
+629 
-635 KLDHTKP
+635 
-642 TLTAFNAV
+642 
-650 PEGATKI
+650 
-657 QKKGKTKDLSVLVAE
+657 DLSKNGANQRINSN
-672 NMSVEFFA
+672 NMN
-680 SEGDQTSVSS
+680 VS
-690 GMNNVRAKYDEEGS
+690 AC
-704 RTTVDPQDIT
+704 
-714 VSSTGKNES
+714 
-723 GGNKY
+723 
-728 EFPIHADSKV
+728 
-738 AVSSIGIDLTDNAG
+738 DNAG
-752 NKSKDLKYNS
+752 NHIDNVSVLKADAPMEYLELVQN
-762 AATNIDVA
+762 A
-770 ELMSQT
+770 E
-776 TAPTISTSWD
+776 APTVTAAFDNNNVQREANGRGYYNANRTFTVSVTDPFFKYVQDYDSNQVIATLEDGGETTTITPGMLTRSNGD
-786 TSAASHGKY
+786 TWTYSYTFGAKGDADCKVSAVNYANLAGTPAAS
-795 YNTNRTLTVTIN
+795 T
-807 APFFDYMQEYM
+807 F
-818 PDLVM
+818 
-823 TSVTKDGASW
+823 S
-833 QTLKPEN
+833 
-840 FTRVSDS
+840 
-847 SDVWVATVEFTAD
+847 
-860 GDYEVSNINVK
+860 GDT
-871 DLLGRGAKV
+871 
-880 DGESF
+880 F

-901 AAQNGKYYNA
+901 AAQNGKYYNV

-1008 RTAYAGEVAPSAA
+1008 RTAYAGEVAPTAA

-1064 SCLNPAKTKGND
+1064 SYLNPAKTKGND

-1082 VQAIDLAGNTESEAV
+1082 VQAVDLAGNTESEAV

-1111 DNTGKMLDQYLKSS
+1111 DNTGKMLDQYLKSA

-1164 TTDSDTSSGWSEYN
+1164 TTDADTTSGWSEYN

-1352 IYMVVAKKRKEN
+1352 IYLVVAKKRKEN

>member
-42 AEESQQS
+42 AEEGQQS

-111 PSYDDQFQYT
+111 SSYDDQFQYT

-197 AQVNDDGSIS
+197 AKVNDDGSIS
-207 VETDNET
+207 VETDSEI

-270 NQSGFSGTIGDNTNQ
+270 NQSGFSGAIGDKMNQ
-285 STTHETVTDRTDVSL
+285 STTHEAVTDRTDVSL

-337 LIYKTPHDPYEIS
+337 LIYKTSHAPYEIS

-358 TVKIADADAKYFS
+358 TVQIADADAKYFS

-386 ITPKKAFDGEK
+386 ITPKKAFDGER

-402 WEYPNGDSAGST
+402 WAYPNGKGNAGTT
-414 TVHVKGIAKKPI
+414 TVHVKGIAKMPI
-426 DLSKYTGDAID
+426 EADQLAIDAQYYRFKDDQEKNVCDLLNQKVKDQLVDDADKAAVKKEDYFKSVSLDGYDETGANASVCKIVPGEENDKNDVYSNYEINCPTSVYIVPIESVNLEHWGDTTESGEKTAELTLTSYYGEDNHEWPITHENFRERYVKKLPVASWDGHTLSKD
-437 FRMAEDQNKELV
+437 LV
-449 KSLNK
+449 KDS
-454 AVAEA
+454 
-459 VKASGTGDNIADYYE
+459 
-474 SASISEAYY
+474 
-483 DTYYGNAES
+483 
-492 GSDLAYDNMSW
+492 
-503 VSKDDELLN
+503 
-512 NYDFKYSPT
+512 
-521 VSVKPMDVQD
+521 
-531 WTSGSEFTQ
+531 FT
-540 KLSFKG
+540 KTWKN
-546 AGLSGDKTIT
+546 DK
-556 TKPKDDKSWTWIHEK
+556 
-571 AKVQWADGVVA
+571 
-582 DASHGAISKGTVFEK
+582 
-597 AYTDPRELSLIA
+597 
-609 DGSQPGDFY
+609 
-618 VKDDATGIVHK
+618 
-629 ITNTVY
+629 
-635 KLDHTKP
+635 
-642 TLTAFNAV
+642 
-650 PEGATKI
+650 
-657 QKKGKTKDLSVLVAE
+657 
-672 NMSVEFFA
+672 
-680 SEGDQTSVSS
+680 
-690 GMNNVRAKYDEEGS
+690 DEEGS
-704 RTTVDPQDIT
+704 PAYPLYARNSENGIITRVT
-714 VSSTGKNES
+714 VSY
-723 GGNKY
+723 KY
-728 EFPIHADSKV
+728 DR
-738 AVSSIGIDLTDNAG
+738 
-752 NKSKDLKYNS
+752 
-762 AATNIDVA
+762 
-770 ELMSQT
+770 
-776 TAPTISTSWD
+776 TAPTLKNITFDNDANVKKVKKDDIVFADQKSDVAYTLGDELSGVDHGSVKTTYDDLKSGKSGIPADLKWGKTGDNASFDIKGDTEVPVNSISIHAVDMAGNVATLDRSNSEEVPEKVSKLVANSSGVTVNVSYSD
-786 TSAASHGKY
+786 TTPQRTANGKGY
-795 YNTNRTLTVTIN
+795 YNHGRSVTFTVTD
-807 APFFDYMQEYM
+807 PFFKY
-818 PDLVM
+818 
-823 TSVTKDGASW
+823 TKQYEPQAICTITRDGADY
-833 QTLKPEN
+833 T
-840 FTRVSDS
+840 TVSLDQQGS
-847 SDVWVATVEFTAD
+847 GWKDLGNDTYSYTVDLSAD
-860 GDYEVSNINVK
+860 GDYVIGEAKFHDV
-871 DLLGRGAKV
+871 LGGGIHSARAA
-880 DGESF
+880 GEEF
-885 TIDKTA
+885 VIDQTA

-977 DLASNKSESY
+977 DLASNKAESY

-1008 RTAYAGEVAPSAA
+1008 RTAYAGEVAPTAA

-1064 SCLNPAKTKGND
+1064 SYLNPAKTKGND

-1082 VQAIDLAGNTESEAV
+1082 VQAVDLAGNTESEAV

-1111 DNTGKMLDQYLKSS
+1111 DNTGKMLDQYLKSA

-1352 IYMVVAKKRKEN
+1352 IYLVVAKKRKEN

>member
-42 AEESQQS
+42 AESTTSE
-49 QPTKGETKTT
+49 PAKTTETKVTP
-59 AFDAKTVLSKN
+59 ADLG
-70 IKWDGVRNL
+70 IKETPWDGKSDVT
-79 ELTFSTHIN
+79 LTFSTHID
-88 DGKATAKISADQVT
+88 DGEAVATISANQVK
-102 ALVNTELTK
+102 ALVKDQLENSEDFKNQFVYTK
-111 PSYDDQFQYT
+111 N
-121 RDGQDALSKAID
+121 GQDALSKQID
-133 AKLAEINKSG
+133 AKLAEINKTGKG
-143 LPENKTETSKDG
+143 LPESTTDEDGNKTT
-155 KEKTETKYSN
+155 YSD
-165 AVFDDGNDA
+165 AVFNSKVA
-174 KMTREITG
+174 ITPEVTG
-182 CKVKLANN
+182 CKVELVNS
-190 TDGANSV
+190 TDGANS
-197 AQVNDDGSIS
+197 AAKVNDDGSITIK
-207 VETDNET
+207 TDKEIKEGT
-214 TGVISLKVTQISAK
+214 VSLKVTQLSVKAS
-228 VNFGYKYDKAVT
+228 FGYAYMKKVSNTAA
-240 KTVTSSSSDSN
+240 SGSEGSDGN
-251 DSKDNTG
+251 DNG
-258 GNFDISIGTEDG
+258 RISIDVGTVGGSGDVHLEGDG
-270 NQSGFSGTIGDNTNQ
+270 QMSGS
-285 STTHETVTDRTDVSL
+285 STQVTDDPKAKTDVTL
-300 NDVVSGYGVGA
+300 ENVTSGYGVGMPV
-311 TISTGQLSAK
+311 STAK
-321 EYYDQFAP
+321 VTANEYYAGIDSSTFAD
-329 VADIDATD
+329 VNAEG
-337 LIYKTPHDPYEIS
+337 LVYKANQSFDVYAGGLLGLKGEIVS
-350 LGKQGLTG
+350 DGANDEFFGAELTTSILDKTQ
-358 TVKIADADAKYFS
+358 TV
-371 AEPPTSSADLTQKIQ
+371 Q
-386 ITPKKAFDGEK
+386 ITPKKAFESEK

-402 WEYPNGDSAGST
+402 WAYPNGKGNAGTT

-426 DLSKYTGDAID
+426 EASQLAID
-437 FRMAEDQNKELV
+437 AQYYRFQDDQEKNVCDLLNQKVKDQLVDDADKDAVKKDDYFKSVSLDGYDETGASPSVCKIVPGEKNDKNDVYSNYTIECPESVVVNAIEAPTWGEATESGEKTNDLTLVSKIGENNSDWTITSGNYKDRYVKQLPTASWGDHTLSAELV
-449 KSLNK
+449 KDSF
-454 AVAEA
+454 
-459 VKASGTGDNIADYYE
+459 
-474 SASISEAYY
+474 SETWKYP
-483 DTYYGNAES
+483 
-492 GSDLAYDNMSW
+492 
-503 VSKDDELLN
+503 DD
-512 NYDFKYSPT
+512 
-521 VSVKPMDVQD
+521 Q
-531 WTSGSEFTQ
+531 
-540 KLSFKG
+540 
-546 AGLSGDKTIT
+546 
-556 TKPKDDKSWTWIHEK
+556 
-571 AKVQWADGVVA
+571 
-582 DASHGAISKGTVFEK
+582 
-597 AYTDPRELSLIA
+597 
-609 DGSQPGDFY
+609 
-618 VKDDATGIVHK
+618 VKDQGNPVHSLYARNSKNGI
-629 ITNTVY
+629 ITRVEVSY
-635 KLDHTKP
+635 KFDCEAP
-642 TLTAFNAV
+642 TLSNMTFDNDANV
-650 PEGATKI
+650 
-657 QKKGKTKDLSVLVAE
+657 KK
-672 NMSVEFFA
+672 
-680 SEGDQTSVSS
+680 
-690 GMNNVRAKYDEEGS
+690 
-704 RTTVDPQDIT
+704 
-714 VSSTGKNES
+714 
-723 GGNKY
+723 
-728 EFPIHADSKV
+728 
-738 AVSSIGIDLTDNAG
+738 
-752 NKSKDLKYNS
+752 
-762 AATNIDVA
+762 
-770 ELMSQT
+770 
-776 TAPTISTSWD
+776 
-786 TSAASHGKY
+786 
-795 YNTNRTLTVTIN
+795 
-807 APFFDYMQEYM
+807 
-818 PDLVM
+818 
-823 TSVTKDGASW
+823 VTKDDIIFADQKSDVAYTLADNLSGVAHDNVKTSYSDLKSGKNDIPAKLTW
-833 QTLKPEN
+833 DKDANLARFDIKGNTEVPVDSISIHAVDDAGNTADLKPGPN
-840 FTRVSDS
+840 KVPANVTKLVSDS
-847 SDVWVATVEFTAD
+847 SGVTVAISYSDTTPQRTANGKGYYNHGRSVTFTVTDPFFKYTKKYEPQAICTITRDGADYTTVSLDQQGSGWKDLGNDTYSYTVDLSAD
-860 GDYEVSNINVK
+860 GDYVIGEAKFHDV
-871 DLLGRGAKV
+871 LGGDGVHGASAA
-880 DGESF
+880 GEEF
-885 TIDKTA
+885 VIDQTA

-1008 RTAYAGEVAPSAA
+1008 RTAYAGEVAPTAA

-1064 SCLNPAKTKGND
+1064 SYLNPAKTKGND

-1164 TTDSDTSSGWSEYN
+1164 TTDANTASGWSEYN

>member
-1 MSVFDKLKAYSRK
+1 MSMFDKLKAYSRK

-42 AEESQQS
+42 AESTTAQS
-49 QPTKGETKTT
+49 AKGTETKSGHHSSAAAEVYQGYPAIRFIYDSYATDGQKT
-59 AFDAKTVLSKN
+59 ADYFLSKSEAAETAKKTIQEAILSGKSAYTTEIMHAAIDDAFNNRIPEGQIVASKDDVLVDYSSIKIEDVQVDTVKLLDADTGFAVDSADGGWKLTAPEKNLASAGIGIN
-70 IKWDGVRNL
+70 IKSVK
-79 ELTFSTHIN
+79 FSYNFTYKYTTKSDEQKPSN
-88 DGKATAKISADQVT
+88 PDASGNTGSTSGENGGADAAGQ
-102 ALVNTELTK
+102 ALVNEDATPTTLNGEVKGNVLTAEQKDLNGLFVDGYLFSEDYWRFVGTNLPSVKADPVTLTYGANDNPVATIADVDGAHSGQLNATFENGKKTTENDYYKAELVNE
-111 PSYDDQFQYT
+111 
-121 RDGQDALSKAID
+121 DGAWKVKFTPKKVFSAAENPDGVSVNVKWAYPDGTAIDGVQTPVTVSAINKCPIDKLSLPGDKDGKYAYRIKDAQQKKILKDANDAVKQAVKAID
-133 AKLAEINKSG
+133 GKEPSENYYSSVELDVDAKGAANSSTALTFTVNPDEKAVAAYANFNVTDVPTANIDAVASVGWDKTDLVVKSDNGGSNSKLSYEDYSKNGAWLNGNGTKHDGKVTASWTDYALSDEVPAEMSKLGNDLEMNMKEGVSENNQMYALDNDGVVTLVTGICYRRDTWAPEVKSAGVVNAEKKSAARTKSITEELEANRTYVTKNLQVDVTIVDGYNNSDKSG
-143 LPENKTETSKDG
+143 LKDDSV
-155 KEKTETKYSN
+155 KMKYKFGTNDRS
-165 AVFDDGNDA
+165 DTGND
-174 KMTREITG
+174 KE
-182 CKVKLANN
+182 
-190 TDGANSV
+190 
-197 AQVNDDGSIS
+197 
-207 VETDNET
+207 
-214 TGVISLKVTQISAK
+214 VTP
-228 VNFGYKYDKAVT
+228 D
-240 KTVTSSSSDSN
+240 SSD
-251 DSKDNTG
+251 K
-258 GNFDISIGTEDG
+258 GT
-270 NQSGFSGTIGDNTNQ
+270 F
-285 STTHETVTDRTDVSL
+285 V
-300 NDVVSGYGVGA
+300 
-311 TISTGQLSAK
+311 
-321 EYYDQFAP
+321 F
-329 VADIDATD
+329 
-337 LIYKTPHDPYEIS
+337 
-350 LGKQGLTG
+350 
-358 TVKIADADAKYFS
+358 
-371 AEPPTSSADLTQKIQ
+371 
-386 ITPKKAFDGEK
+386 
-397 TFTIN
+397 
-402 WEYPNGDSAGST
+402 
-414 TVHVKGIAKKPI
+414 
-426 DLSKYTGDAID
+426 DLSKYGANQRINSNN
-437 FRMAEDQNKELV
+437 MKV
-449 KSLNK
+449 
-454 AVAEA
+454 
-459 VKASGTGDNIADYYE
+459 
-474 SASISEAYY
+474 SAY
-483 DTYYGNAES
+483 
-492 GSDLAYDNMSW
+492 
-503 VSKDDELLN
+503 
-512 NYDFKYSPT
+512 
-521 VSVKPMDVQD
+521 
-531 WTSGSEFTQ
+531 
-540 KLSFKG
+540 
-546 AGLSGDKTIT
+546 
-556 TKPKDDKSWTWIHEK
+556 
-571 AKVQWADGVVA
+571 
-582 DASHGAISKGTVFEK
+582 
-597 AYTDPRELSLIA
+597 
-609 DGSQPGDFY
+609 
-618 VKDDATGIVHK
+618 
-629 ITNTVY
+629 
-635 KLDHTKP
+635 
-642 TLTAFNAV
+642 
-650 PEGATKI
+650 
-657 QKKGKTKDLSVLVAE
+657 
-672 NMSVEFFA
+672 
-680 SEGDQTSVSS
+680 
-690 GMNNVRAKYDEEGS
+690 
-704 RTTVDPQDIT
+704 
-714 VSSTGKNES
+714 
-723 GGNKY
+723 
-728 EFPIHADSKV
+728 
-738 AVSSIGIDLTDNAG
+738 DNAG
-752 NKSKDLKYNS
+752 NHIDEVGVLEAVDTPMKYLELVQN
-762 AATNIDVA
+762 A
-770 ELMSQT
+770 E
-776 TAPTISTSWD
+776 APTVTAAFDNNNVQREANGRGYYNANRTFTVSVTDPFFSYVQRYDSDQVIATLEDGGETTTITPGMLTRSNGD
-786 TSAASHGKY
+786 TWTYSYTFGAKGDADCKVSAVNYQNLAGTPAAS
-795 YNTNRTLTVTIN
+795 T
-807 APFFDYMQEYM
+807 F
-818 PDLVM
+818 
-823 TSVTKDGASW
+823 S
-833 QTLKPEN
+833 
-840 FTRVSDS
+840 
-847 SDVWVATVEFTAD
+847 
-860 GDYEVSNINVK
+860 GDT
-871 DLLGRGAKV
+871 
-880 DGESF
+880 F

-1008 RTAYAGEVAPSAA
+1008 RTAYAGEVAPTAA

-1064 SCLNPAKTKGND
+1064 SYLNPAKTKGND

-1164 TTDSDTSSGWSEYN
+1164 TTDANTASGWSEYN

-1291 TLDGSSSKQDVTVV
+1291 TLDGSSSKQDVSVV

>member
-42 AEESQQS
+42 AESTTAESAKGNYS
-49 QPTKGETKTT
+49 YAESTWYDTLPTIRFYVDTHAANGKKGAVYKLSKDEAAEFVKPAMQVTDSYGKRIKQAAVDDVLANQIPDGRIVASKDDITIDNFKIEDVEVSSVELDGDPKGFTLEKSADGWIITSPDSVPNDSESGVTAGILLRVSSITFSYDFSYKYTTKQDVPSAAEGQESTTGVDVAQGNPEKPLPSDSGANTEIKSDNGNVSKFKLEQDPATHMAFRAHLVTQDYWKGVDSKIPYVKADPVTLTYGANDNPVATIADVDGAHSGQLNATFENGKTT
-59 AFDAKTVLSKN
+59 TENDYYKAELVNEDGAWKVKFTPKKVFSAAEN
-70 IKWDGVRNL
+70 PDGVSVNVKWAYPD
-79 ELTFSTHIN
+79 STAIDGVQTPVTVSAIN
-88 DGKATAKISADQVT
+88 KCPIDKLSLPGDKDGKYAYRIKDAQQKKI
-102 ALVNTELTK
+102 LK
-111 PSYDDQFQYT
+111 
-121 RDGQDALSKAID
+121 DANDAVKQAVKAID
-133 AKLAEINKSG
+133 
-143 LPENKTETSKDG
+143 G
-155 KEKTETKYSN
+155 KEPSENYYS
-165 AVFDDGNDA
+165 AVDLDVDA
-174 KMTREITG
+174 NG
-182 CKVKLANN
+182 A
-190 TDGANSV
+190 ANSST
-197 AQVNDDGSIS
+197 ALSFTVNPD
-207 VETDNET
+207 E
-214 TGVISLKVTQISAK
+214 
-228 VNFGYKYDKAVT
+228 
-240 KTVTSSSSDSN
+240 
-251 DSKDNTG
+251 
-258 GNFDISIGTEDG
+258 
-270 NQSGFSGTIGDNTNQ
+270 
-285 STTHETVTDRTDVSL
+285 
-300 NDVVSGYGVGA
+300 
-311 TISTGQLSAK
+311 
-321 EYYDQFAP
+321 
-329 VADIDATD
+329 
-337 LIYKTPHDPYEIS
+337 
-350 LGKQGLTG
+350 
-358 TVKIADADAKYFS
+358 
-371 AEPPTSSADLTQKIQ
+371 
-386 ITPKKAFDGEK
+386 
-397 TFTIN
+397 
-402 WEYPNGDSAGST
+402 
-414 TVHVKGIAKKPI
+414 
-426 DLSKYTGDAID
+426 
-437 FRMAEDQNKELV
+437 
-449 KSLNK
+449 K
-454 AVAEA
+454 AVAEYANFNVTDVPTANIDA
-459 VKASGTGDNIADYYE
+459 VASVAWEKTDLVVKSDNGGSNSKLSHEDYKNGTWLNGNGTDHDGKVTASWTDYALSDEVPTEMSKLGNNLEMNMKEGVSENNQMYALNSDGVVTLVTGICYRRDTWAPVVMSAAVSNKENIRPESITKKLEADHKYVTKNLQV
-474 SASISEAYY
+474 AVNIV
-483 DTYYGNAES
+483 DYGNNSDKS
-492 GSDLAYDNMSW
+492 GLKDDSVKMNYSFGTNDRSDTGNSKEVTPDSSNKGTFVFDLSKNGANQRINSNNMNVSAYDKAGNHIDN
-503 VSKDDELLN
+503 VSVLKAETPMEYLELVQNADAPTVAAAFDN
-512 NYDFKYSPT
+512 NNVQREVNGRGYYNANRTFT
-521 VSVKPMDVQD
+521 VSVTDPFFKYVQD
-531 WTSGSEFTQ
+531 YDPNQVIATLEDGGETT
-540 KLSFKG
+540 
-546 AGLSGDKTIT
+546 TIT
-556 TKPKDDKSWTWIHEK
+556 PGMLTRSNGDTWTYSYTFG
-571 AKVQWADGVVA
+571 AKGDADCKV
-582 DASHGAISKGTVFEK
+582 S
-597 AYTDPRELSLIA
+597 
-609 DGSQPGDFY
+609 
-618 VKDDATGIVHK
+618 
-629 ITNTVY
+629 
-635 KLDHTKP
+635 
-642 TLTAFNAV
+642 AV
-650 PEGATKI
+650 NYAN
-657 QKKGKTKDLSVLVAE
+657 L
-672 NMSVEFFA
+672 
-680 SEGDQTSVSS
+680 
-690 GMNNVRAKYDEEGS
+690 
-704 RTTVDPQDIT
+704 
-714 VSSTGKNES
+714 
-723 GGNKY
+723 
-728 EFPIHADSKV
+728 
-738 AVSSIGIDLTDNAG
+738 AG
-752 NKSKDLKYNS
+752 
-762 AATNIDVA
+762 
-770 ELMSQT
+770 T
-776 TAPTISTSWD
+776 TAAPTFS
-786 TSAASHGKY
+786 
-795 YNTNRTLTVTIN
+795 
-807 APFFDYMQEYM
+807 
-818 PDLVM
+818 
-823 TSVTKDGASW
+823 
-833 QTLKPEN
+833 
-840 FTRVSDS
+840 
-847 SDVWVATVEFTAD
+847 
-860 GDYEVSNINVK
+860 
-871 DLLGRGAKV
+871 
-880 DGESF
+880 GETF

-949 GWSSNGDTHTATV
+949 GWTSNGDTHTATV

-1021 VHDTNLADGTSIE
+1021 VHDTNLADGTTIE

-1064 SCLNPAKTKGND
+1064 SYLNPAKTKGND

-1212 KNAKKSGAAAEINFA
+1212 KNAKKTGAAAEINFA

-1352 IYMVVAKKRKEN
+1352 IYLVVAKKRKEN
-1364 EEK
+1364 EEN

>member
-42 AEESQQS
+42 AESTTTQS
-49 QPTKGETKTT
+49 AKTTETKVTP
-59 AFDAKTVLSKN
+59 ADLG
-70 IKWDGVRNL
+70 IKETPWDGKSDVT
-79 ELTFSTHIN
+79 LTFSTHID
-88 DGKATAKISADQVT
+88 DGEAVATISANQVK
-102 ALVNTELTK
+102 ALVKDQLENSEDFKNQFVYTK
-111 PSYDDQFQYT
+111 N
-121 RDGQDALSKAID
+121 GQDALSKQID
-133 AKLAEINKSG
+133 AKLAEINKTGKG
-143 LPENKTETSKDG
+143 LPESTTDEDGNKTT
-155 KEKTETKYSN
+155 YSD
-165 AVFDDGNDA
+165 AVFNSKVA
-174 KMTREITG
+174 ITPEVTG
-182 CKVKLANN
+182 CKVELVNS
-190 TDGANSV
+190 TDGANS
-197 AQVNDDGSIS
+197 AAKVNDDGSITIK
-207 VETDNET
+207 TDKEIKEGT
-214 TGVISLKVTQISAK
+214 VSLKVTQLSVKAS
-228 VNFGYKYDKAVT
+228 FGYAYMKKVSNTAA
-240 KTVTSSSSDSN
+240 SGSEGSDGN
-251 DSKDNTG
+251 DNG
-258 GNFDISIGTEDG
+258 RISIDVGTVGGSGDVHLEGDG
-270 NQSGFSGTIGDNTNQ
+270 QMSGS
-285 STTHETVTDRTDVSL
+285 STQVTDDPKAKTDVTL
-300 NDVVSGYGVGA
+300 ENVTSGYGVGMPV
-311 TISTGQLSAK
+311 STAK
-321 EYYDQFAP
+321 VTANEYYAGIDSSTFAD
-329 VADIDATD
+329 VNAEG
-337 LIYKTPHDPYEIS
+337 LVYKANQSFDVYAGGLLGLKGEIVS
-350 LGKQGLTG
+350 DGANDEFFGAELTTSILDKTQ
-358 TVKIADADAKYFS
+358 TV
-371 AEPPTSSADLTQKIQ
+371 Q
-386 ITPKKAFDGEK
+386 ITPKKAFESEK

-402 WEYPNGDSAGST
+402 WAYPNGKGNAGTT

-426 DLSKYTGDAID
+426 EASQLAID
-437 FRMAEDQNKELV
+437 AQYYRFQDDQEKNVCDLLNQKVKDQLVDDADKDAVKKDDYFKSFSLDGYDETGASPSVCKIVPGEKNDKNDVYSNYTIECPESVVVNAIEAPTWGEATESGEKTNDLTLASKIGENNSDWTITSGNYKDRYVKQLPTASWGDHTLSAELV
-449 KSLNK
+449 KDSF
-454 AVAEA
+454 
-459 VKASGTGDNIADYYE
+459 
-474 SASISEAYY
+474 SETWKYP
-483 DTYYGNAES
+483 
-492 GSDLAYDNMSW
+492 
-503 VSKDDELLN
+503 DD
-512 NYDFKYSPT
+512 
-521 VSVKPMDVQD
+521 Q
-531 WTSGSEFTQ
+531 
-540 KLSFKG
+540 
-546 AGLSGDKTIT
+546 
-556 TKPKDDKSWTWIHEK
+556 
-571 AKVQWADGVVA
+571 
-582 DASHGAISKGTVFEK
+582 
-597 AYTDPRELSLIA
+597 
-609 DGSQPGDFY
+609 
-618 VKDDATGIVHK
+618 VKDQGNPVHSLYARNSKNGI
-629 ITNTVY
+629 ITRVEVSY
-635 KLDHTKP
+635 KFDCEAP
-642 TLTAFNAV
+642 TLSNMTFDNDANV
-650 PEGATKI
+650 
-657 QKKGKTKDLSVLVAE
+657 KK
-672 NMSVEFFA
+672 
-680 SEGDQTSVSS
+680 
-690 GMNNVRAKYDEEGS
+690 
-704 RTTVDPQDIT
+704 
-714 VSSTGKNES
+714 
-723 GGNKY
+723 
-728 EFPIHADSKV
+728 
-738 AVSSIGIDLTDNAG
+738 
-752 NKSKDLKYNS
+752 
-762 AATNIDVA
+762 
-770 ELMSQT
+770 
-776 TAPTISTSWD
+776 
-786 TSAASHGKY
+786 
-795 YNTNRTLTVTIN
+795 
-807 APFFDYMQEYM
+807 
-818 PDLVM
+818 
-823 TSVTKDGASW
+823 VTKDDIIFADQKSDVAYTLADNLSGVAHDNVKTSYSDLKSGKNDIPAKLTW
-833 QTLKPEN
+833 DKDANLARFDIKGNTEVPVDSISIHAVDDAGNTADLKPGPN
-840 FTRVSDS
+840 KVPANVTKLVSDS
-847 SDVWVATVEFTAD
+847 SGVTVAISYSDTTPQRTANGKGYYNHGRSVTFTVTDPFFKYTKKYEPQAICTITRDGADYTTVSLDQQGSGWKDLGNDTYSYTVDLSAD
-860 GDYEVSNINVK
+860 GDYVIGEAKFHDV
-871 DLLGRGAKV
+871 LGGDGVHGASAA
-880 DGESF
+880 GEEF
-885 TIDKTA
+885 VIDQTA

-1008 RTAYAGEVAPSAA
+1008 RTAYAGEVAPTAA

-1064 SCLNPAKTKGND
+1064 SYLNPAKTKGND

>member
-42 AEESQQS
+42 AAESSTQGQ
-49 QPTKGETKTT
+49 TKGSTEKS
-59 AFDAKTVLSKN
+59 AFDATTLVDKNKSWTDLSQPL
-70 IKWDGVRNL
+70 D
-79 ELTFSTHIN
+79 LTFSTHIT
-88 DGKATAKISADQVT
+88 DGKATAHISNEAIV
-102 ALVNTELTK
+102 AYVNSVLQDSK
-111 PSYDDQFQYT
+111 YDDTFKYVKGDQSSPV
-121 RDGQDALSKAID
+121 AAAVD
-133 AKLAEINKSG
+133 AKLASIEKDLAAKADAENKKNDKQTVQYQNVAVKEGTKISRQVKTCAVEASGPEGLTIEADGKGGFNLTADQTVKSG
-143 LPENKTETSKDG
+143 ALSLKITDISVDLSFAYQYDSIAQSTTEVEVPPVAENKDESK
-155 KEKTETKYSN
+155 
-165 AVFDDGNDA
+165 A
-174 KMTREITG
+174 
-182 CKVKLANN
+182 
-190 TDGANSV
+190 
-197 AQVNDDGSIS
+197 
-207 VETDNET
+207 
-214 TGVISLKVTQISAK
+214 
-228 VNFGYKYDKAVT
+228 
-240 KTVTSSSSDSN
+240 
-251 DSKDNTG
+251 DSKDDAASLADEKVDKEAIADPVVDYKVKYGDKDAIATVTAGKDKPGLVVGSTLTASTVAATDYYDGLAIPKSVTVQDATPLTYKTKHDDYTLFDLSKQGLMVKEVVYPKDNENEEFFTAKVTSDDSASVKTVNVYANQAFDSAKTFEIQWSYPD
-258 GNFDISIGTEDG
+258 GNLAATSTVTVPAAAKKKIEREKISIASQDFRIQSKQEENVANLANTALNKKISEFNKDDGDKVKDKKYFTKASFETYDTQGGEQDLKVFYETENSGVYENYEIGNPDSVHVNAIKTIDWTNDNVRLDSIHNEGNDKITLTAEKDEKNAGHSDWVKERPVATWENHSLTDAGGAVPETADG
-270 NQSGFSGTIGDNTNQ
+270 FKGWTAPETNGEQKQTILALDNESGVVVRVPVAYKLDTTPVEASSIKYGGARQKRHDNIVFSDKSFSVDYQLTPVPSGINSTDVSYHDNKSNTDVKGLKPSTVGGFLYSFEVSGDRELDTDKIKIHAVSNSGMALDTTASQIKGKDQISKDVAKLIAESSGPKVAISYSDTNPQRTANGKDYYNHSRTIRI
-285 STTHETVTDRTDVSL
+285 TVTDP
-300 NDVVSGYGVGA
+300 
-311 TISTGQLSAK
+311 
-321 EYYDQFAP
+321 F
-329 VADIDATD
+329 
-337 LIYKTPHDPYEIS
+337 
-350 LGKQGLTG
+350 
-358 TVKIADADAKYFS
+358 F
-371 AEPPTSSADLTQKIQ
+371 
-386 ITPKKAFDGEK
+386 
-397 TFTIN
+397 
-402 WEYPNGDSAGST
+402 
-414 TVHVKGIAKKPI
+414 
-426 DLSKYTGDAID
+426 KYTREYAPQTICEVTRDGSNFAT
-437 FRMAEDQNKELV
+437 V
-449 KSLNK
+449 S
-454 AVAEA
+454 
-459 VKASGTGDNIADYYE
+459 TGDN
-474 SASISEAYY
+474 
-483 DTYYGNAES
+483 
-492 GSDLAYDNMSW
+492 W
-503 VSKDDELLN
+503 H
-512 NYDFKYSPT
+512 
-521 VSVKPMDVQD
+521 Q
-531 WTSGSEFTQ
+531 
-540 KLSFKG
+540 
-546 AGLSGDKTIT
+546 
-556 TKPKDDKSWTWIHEK
+556 
-571 AKVQWADGVVA
+571 
-582 DASHGAISKGTVFEK
+582 
-597 AYTDPRELSLIA
+597 
-609 DGSQPGDFY
+609 
-618 VKDDATGIVHK
+618 
-629 ITNTVY
+629 
-635 KLDHTKP
+635 
-642 TLTAFNAV
+642 
-650 PEGATKI
+650 
-657 QKKGKTKDLSVLVAE
+657 
-672 NMSVEFFA
+672 
-680 SEGDQTSVSS
+680 
-690 GMNNVRAKYDEEGS
+690 
-704 RTTVDPQDIT
+704 
-714 VSSTGKNES
+714 
-723 GGNKY
+723 GG
-728 EFPIHADSKV
+728 
-738 AVSSIGIDLTDNAG
+738 
-752 NKSKDLKYNS
+752 
-762 AATNIDVA
+762 
-770 ELMSQT
+770 
-776 TAPTISTSWD
+776 
-786 TSAASHGKY
+786 
-795 YNTNRTLTVTIN
+795 
-807 APFFDYMQEYM
+807 
-818 PDLVM
+818 
-823 TSVTKDGASW
+823 
-833 QTLKPEN
+833 
-840 FTRVSDS
+840 S
-847 SDVWVATVEFTAD
+847 SDEWYVDIPVTAD
-860 GDYEVSNINVK
+860 GDYVVGTANVY
-871 DLLGRGAKV
+871 DVIGGEGHTSSA
-880 DGESF
+880 DGEEF
-885 TIDKTA
+885 VIDQTA

-949 GWSSNGDTHTATV
+949 GWTSNGDTHTATV

-1008 RTAYAGEVAPSAA
+1008 RTAYAGEVAPTAA

-1064 SCLNPAKTKGND
+1064 SYLNPAKTKGND

-1082 VQAIDLAGNTESEAV
+1082 VQAVDLAGNTESEAV

-1111 DNTGKMLDQYLKSS
+1111 DNTGKMLDQYLKSA

-1352 IYMVVAKKRKEN
+1352 IYLVVAKKRKEN

>member
-1 MSVFDKLKAYSRK
+1 MSMFDKLKAYSRK

-42 AEESQQS
+42 AESTTTQKS
-49 QPTKGETKTT
+49 GETKTQS
-59 AFDAKTVLSKN
+59 FDPSSLVSDVPLKYWEIGEPLTLDASKYIKNQDGSLVKARVEISKTQIIDYISNKLHYDQSLDSLFKYTPGGEDSYSRAVDGALKKKSEELKAKNLDDKDKTVTYSDAVLSGD
-70 IKWDGVRNL
+70 ISRNV
-79 ELTFSTHIN
+79 EDCAFKVI
-88 DGKATAKISADQVT
+88 G
-102 ALVNTELTK
+102 
-111 PSYDDQFQYT
+111 P
-121 RDGQDALSKAID
+121 
-133 AKLAEINKSG
+133 
-143 LPENKTETSKDG
+143 DG
-155 KEKTETKYSN
+155 KEVKPEGDRYFITADTTLNQPGKVTFEVESVTLSLSFDYEYTTTTTTKS
-165 AVFDDGNDA
+165 
-174 KMTREITG
+174 
-182 CKVKLANN
+182 N
-190 TDGANSV
+190 TDNKP
-197 AQVNDDGSIS
+197 DG
-207 VETDNET
+207 
-214 TGVISLKVTQISAK
+214 G
-228 VNFGYKYDKAVT
+228 
-240 KTVTSSSSDSN
+240 
-251 DSKDNTG
+251 
-258 GNFDISIGTEDG
+258 
-270 NQSGFSGTIGDNTNQ
+270 
-285 STTHETVTDRTDVSL
+285 
-300 NDVVSGYGVGA
+300 
-311 TISTGQLSAK
+311 
-321 EYYDQFAP
+321 
-329 VADIDATD
+329 
-337 LIYKTPHDPYEIS
+337 
-350 LGKQGLTG
+350 
-358 TVKIADADAKYFS
+358 
-371 AEPPTSSADLTQKIQ
+371 
-386 ITPKKAFDGEK
+386 GEK
-397 TFTIN
+397 TDDGLT
-402 WEYPNGDSAGST
+402 ST
-414 TVHVKGIAKKPI
+414 
-426 DLSKYTGDAID
+426 
-437 FRMAEDQNKELV
+437 EQ
-449 KSLNK
+449 
-454 AVAEA
+454 
-459 VKASGTGDNIADYYE
+459 SG
-474 SASISEAYY
+474 
-483 DTYYGNAES
+483 
-492 GSDLAYDNMSW
+492 
-503 VSKDDELLN
+503 
-512 NYDFKYSPT
+512 
-521 VSVKPMDVQD
+521 
-531 WTSGSEFTQ
+531 
-540 KLSFKG
+540 
-546 AGLSGDKTIT
+546 
-556 TKPKDDKSWTWIHEK
+556 
-571 AKVQWADGVVA
+571 
-582 DASHGAISKGTVFEK
+582 
-597 AYTDPRELSLIA
+597 
-609 DGSQPGDFY
+609 
-618 VKDDATGIVHK
+618 
-629 ITNTVY
+629 
-635 KLDHTKP
+635 
-642 TLTAFNAV
+642 
-650 PEGATKI
+650 
-657 QKKGKTKDLSVLVAE
+657 
-672 NMSVEFFA
+672 
-680 SEGDQTSVSS
+680 
-690 GMNNVRAKYDEEGS
+690 
-704 RTTVDPQDIT
+704 
-714 VSSTGKNES
+714 ES
-723 GGNKY
+723 GGNQPIVSG
-728 EFPIHADSKV
+728 PIHGED
-738 AVSSIGIDLTDNAG
+738 T
-752 NKSKDLKYNS
+752 LK
-762 AATNIDVA
+762 ATVDNIDVKSNNIKYTSGDITVNEIYA
-770 ELMSQT
+770 GVSDKIPATYTIDEKDC
-776 TAPTISTSWD
+776 PTYKTDHDAYTVLSDLPKGITGKVENNNKEFKATLA
-786 TSAASHGKY
+786 TSAADESQAVKIETNEAFSDAKSFTITWLYPDGVTEAGETIVTLPKVNRRPIDTLKIDPQDFRIQSKQEENVKDVANAALNGEIAKFNKEDGDKVKDKKYFTNASFKTYDTQGAAQDLEVSYETDNSGVYKNYEIANPDSVHVNALAEIGWADDNIVLHSIHNEDNKEIHLHASDHGTWVKQAPTASWKNHSLTAATVVPETADGFKGWTAPNTNGKEHVEALYALDDETGVVVKVNVAYSLDTKEPTLNSVEYKGARTKHFDNILFSHKSFDVDYELGSGLSGINSDASWVNYHDNKSGKDETNVALTKSKNGASNSFTIAGDREVDTKNIKIHAVSVAGVAKTFSASENEGVPSGVTKLVAESSGPQVAISYSDTNPQRTANGKDY
-795 YNTNRTLTVTIN
+795 YNHTRSVRITVTD
-807 APFFDYMQEYM
+807 PFFKYTRQYAPQTICEI
-818 PDLVM
+818 
-823 TSVTKDGASW
+823 TRDGA
-833 QTLKPEN
+833 N
-840 FTRVSDS
+840 FATITTGDDWHQGSNADEWYV
-847 SDVWVATVEFTAD
+847 DVQMTAD
-860 GDYEVSNINVK
+860 GDYVV
-871 DLLGRGAKV
+871 GAASIYDVIGGEGHSSSAAGEEFVV
-880 DGESF
+880 D
-885 TIDKTA
+885 TTA

-1008 RTAYAGEVAPSAA
+1008 RTAYAGEVAPTAA

-1064 SCLNPAKTKGND
+1064 SYLNPAKTKGND

-1082 VQAIDLAGNTESEAV
+1082 VQAVDLAGNTESEAV

-1111 DNTGKMLDQYLKSS
+1111 DNTGKMLDQYLKSA

-1164 TTDSDTSSGWSEYN
+1164 TTDADTTSGWSEYN

-1352 IYMVVAKKRKEN
+1352 IYLVVAKKRKEN

>member
-1 MSVFDKLKAYSRK
+1 MSMFDKLKAYSRK

-42 AEESQQS
+42 AESTTQ
-49 QPTKGETKTT
+49 TAKGAETTETKVTP
-59 AFDAKTVLSKN
+59 ADLG
-70 IKWDGVRNL
+70 IKETPWNGKSDVT
-79 ELTFSTHIN
+79 LTFSTHIDN
-88 DGKATAKISADQVT
+88 GEAVATISADQVK
-102 ALVNTELTK
+102 ALVNSELQK
-111 PSYDDQFQYT
+111 SSYDEQFKYT
-121 RDGQDALSKAID
+121 PGGKDELSAAVD
-133 AKLAEINKSG
+133 AKLADINKNVLSKKNKKSEDG
-143 LPENKTETSKDG
+143 KTET
-155 KEKTETKYSN
+155 TYSGAFVN
-165 AVFDDGNDA
+165 DDPI
-174 KMTREITG
+174 TREVVD
-182 CKVKLANN
+182 CKVQLTNA
-190 TDGANSV
+190 TDGANSI
-197 AQVNDDGSIS
+197 AKVNDDGSIS
-207 VETDNET
+207 IKSDKE
-214 TGVISLKVTQISAK
+214 ISGAVSVKVTQASVK
-228 VNFGYKYDKAVT
+228 VGFGYNYVENTSGPAPAPSSNNDKGDVENDDA
-240 KTVTSSSSDSN
+240 K
-251 DSKDNTG
+251 DSKSDDMPTAG
-258 GNFDISIGTEDG
+258 GW
-270 NQSGFSGTIGDNTNQ
+270 TINSSKTIANGDKEN
-285 STTHETVTDRTDVSL
+285 VTLDKVTA
-300 NDVVSGYGVGA
+300 GYGVG
-311 TISTGQLSAK
+311 STVSTAK
-321 EYYDQFAP
+321 VTAEEYYKGIDSSTFAD
-329 VADIDATD
+329 VNAEG
-337 LIYKTPHDPYEIS
+337 LVYKANQSFDVYSGGLLGLKGEIVS
-350 LGKQGLTG
+350 DK
-358 TVKIADADAKYFS
+358 ANDEFFEAKRT
-371 AEPPTSSADLTQKIQ
+371 TSVLDMTQSVQ
-386 ITPKKAFDGEK
+386 ITPKKAFKGEK

-402 WEYPNGDSAGST
+402 WVYPNGEGNAGTT
-414 TVHVKGIAKKPI
+414 TVHVKGIAKKTI
-426 DLSKYTGDAID
+426 KADQLAID
-437 FRMAEDQNKELV
+437 AQYYRFQDDQEKNVCDLLNQKVKDQLV
-449 KSLNK
+449 DDADKD
-454 AVAEA
+454 A
-459 VKASGTGDNIADYYE
+459 VKKEDYFKSVGLDGYDETGASTSVCKIVPGEKNDKNDVYSNYE
-474 SASISEAYY
+474 IECPDS
-483 DTYYGNAES
+483 
-492 GSDLAYDNMSW
+492 
-503 VSKDDELLN
+503 
-512 NYDFKYSPT
+512 
-521 VSVKPMDVQD
+521 VSVKPIESMVLKD
-531 WTSGSEFTQ
+531 WGKTTDSGEKTAELTLTSYYGE
-540 KLSFKG
+540 
-546 AGLSGDKTIT
+546 DNHEWPIT
-556 TKPKDDKSWTWIHEK
+556 HEN
-571 AKVQWADGVVA
+571 
-582 DASHGAISKGTVFEK
+582 F
-597 AYTDPRELSLIA
+597 RER
-609 DGSQPGDFY
+609 Y
-618 VKDDATGIVHK
+618 VK
-629 ITNTVY
+629 
-635 KLDHTKP
+635 KLPVASWDGHT
-642 TLTAFNAV
+642 LS
-650 PEGATKI
+650 
-657 QKKGKTKDLSVLVAE
+657 KDLVKD
-672 NMSVEFFA
+672 NFA
-680 SEGDQTSVSS
+680 DTWK
-690 GMNNVRAKYDEEGS
+690 NDKDEEGS
-704 RTTVDPQDIT
+704 PVYPLYARNSKNGIITRVT
-714 VSSTGKNES
+714 VSY
-723 GGNKY
+723 KY
-728 EFPIHADSKV
+728 DH
-738 AVSSIGIDLTDNAG
+738 
-752 NKSKDLKYNS
+752 
-762 AATNIDVA
+762 
-770 ELMSQT
+770 
-776 TAPTISTSWD
+776 TAPTLKNITFDNDASVKKVPKDDILFTDQKSDVAYTLADELSGVDHDNVKTTYDDLKSGKTGIPAEPLNWDKSANRASFDIKGDREVPVDSISIHAVDAAGNVATLDRSDSEEVPEKVSKLVSNSSGVTVNVSYSD
-786 TSAASHGKY
+786 TTPQRTANGKGY
-795 YNTNRTLTVTIN
+795 YNHGRSVTFTVTD
-807 APFFDYMQEYM
+807 PFFKY
-818 PDLVM
+818 
-823 TSVTKDGASW
+823 TKKYEPQAICTITRDGADY
-833 QTLKPEN
+833 T
-840 FTRVSDS
+840 TVSLDQQGS
-847 SDVWVATVEFTAD
+847 GWKDLGNDTYSYTVDLSAD
-860 GDYEVSNINVK
+860 GDYVIGQASFHDVIGGGVHT
-871 DLLGRGAKV
+871 AFA
-880 DGESF
+880 DGEEF
-885 TIDKTA
+885 VIDQTA

-1021 VHDTNLADGTSIE
+1021 VHDTNLADGTTIE

-1064 SCLNPAKTKGND
+1064 SYLNPAKTKGND

-1212 KNAKKSGAAAEINFA
+1212 KNAQKSGAAAEINFA

>member
-42 AEESQQS
+42 AESTTTQKS
-49 QPTKGETKTT
+49 GETKTQSFDPSSLVSDVPLKYWEISDPLTLDASKYIKNQDGSLVKARVEISKTQIISYINNELHYDQNFNSLFKYTPGGEDSYSRAVDGALKKKTEELKAKNSDEVTYNDAVLSGDISRNVEDCAFKVIGPDGKEVKPEGDRYFIT
-59 AFDAKTVLSKN
+59 ADTTLTQPGKVTFEVESVTLSLSFDYEYTTTTTTKSNTDNKPDGGGEKTDDGLTSTEQPGESVGNQPIVSDPIPGEDTLKATVDNIDVKSNNFKYTSGDITVNEIYAGVGDKIPATYTIDENDCPTYKTDHDAYTVLSDLPKGITGVVKNNNKEFKATLATSAADESQAVKIETNEAFSDAKSFTITWLYPDGVTEAGETIVTLPKVNRKPIDTLKIDPQDFRIQSKQQENVKDLANAALNGEIAKFNKEDGDKVKDKKYFTSASFKAYDTQGGVQDLEVSYETDNSGVYKNYEIGNPDSVHVKALEEIKWADDNVLLHSVHNEDNKEIDLKATDHGTWVKQAPTASWENHSLTAATVVPETADGFKGWTAPNTNGKEHPEALYALDNETGVVVKVNVAYSLDTKEPTLNSVEYKGARTKHYDSILFSHKSFDVNYTLGSGLSGINGDASWVNYHDNKSGKDETDVALTKSDNGASNSFTIAGDREVDTKN
-70 IKWDGVRNL
+70 IKIHAVSVAGVAK
-79 ELTFSTHIN
+79 TFSASENEGVPSGVTKLVAESSGPQVAISYSDTN
-88 DGKATAKISADQVT
+88 PQRTANGKDYYNHTRSVRITVT
-102 ALVNTELTK
+102 DPFFKYTR
-111 PSYDDQFQYT
+111 QYAPQTICEIT
-121 RDGQDALSKAID
+121 RDG
-133 AKLAEINKSG
+133 
-143 LPENKTETSKDG
+143 
-155 KEKTETKYSN
+155 
-165 AVFDDGNDA
+165 
-174 KMTREITG
+174 
-182 CKVKLANN
+182 AN
-190 TDGANSV
+190 
-197 AQVNDDGSIS
+197 
-207 VETDNET
+207 
-214 TGVISLKVTQISAK
+214 
-228 VNFGYKYDKAVT
+228 
-240 KTVTSSSSDSN
+240 
-251 DSKDNTG
+251 
-258 GNFDISIGTEDG
+258 
-270 NQSGFSGTIGDNTNQ
+270 
-285 STTHETVTDRTDVSL
+285 
-300 NDVVSGYGVGA
+300 
-311 TISTGQLSAK
+311 
-321 EYYDQFAP
+321 FA
-329 VADIDATD
+329 
-337 LIYKTPHDPYEIS
+337 
-350 LGKQGLTG
+350 
-358 TVKIADADAKYFS
+358 
-371 AEPPTSSADLTQKIQ
+371 
-386 ITPKKAFDGEK
+386 
-397 TFTIN
+397 
-402 WEYPNGDSAGST
+402 
-414 TVHVKGIAKKPI
+414 
-426 DLSKYTGDAID
+426 
-437 FRMAEDQNKELV
+437 
-449 KSLNK
+449 
-454 AVAEA
+454 
-459 VKASGTGDNIADYYE
+459 
-474 SASISEAYY
+474 
-483 DTYYGNAES
+483 
-492 GSDLAYDNMSW
+492 
-503 VSKDDELLN
+503 
-512 NYDFKYSPT
+512 
-521 VSVKPMDVQD
+521 
-531 WTSGSEFTQ
+531 
-540 KLSFKG
+540 
-546 AGLSGDKTIT
+546 TIT
-556 TKPKDDKSWTWIHEK
+556 TGDDWHQGSNADEWYVD
-571 AKVQWADGVVA
+571 VQ
-582 DASHGAISKGTVFEK
+582 
-597 AYTDPRELSLIA
+597 
-609 DGSQPGDFY
+609 
-618 VKDDATGIVHK
+618 
-629 ITNTVY
+629 
-635 KLDHTKP
+635 
-642 TLTAFNAV
+642 
-650 PEGATKI
+650 
-657 QKKGKTKDLSVLVAE
+657 
-672 NMSVEFFA
+672 M
-680 SEGDQTSVSS
+680 
-690 GMNNVRAKYDEEGS
+690 
-704 RTTVDPQDIT
+704 
-714 VSSTGKNES
+714 
-723 GGNKY
+723 
-728 EFPIHADSKV
+728 
-738 AVSSIGIDLTDNAG
+738 
-752 NKSKDLKYNS
+752 
-762 AATNIDVA
+762 
-770 ELMSQT
+770 
-776 TAPTISTSWD
+776 
-786 TSAASHGKY
+786 
-795 YNTNRTLTVTIN
+795 
-807 APFFDYMQEYM
+807 
-818 PDLVM
+818 
-823 TSVTKDGASW
+823 
-833 QTLKPEN
+833 
-840 FTRVSDS
+840 
-847 SDVWVATVEFTAD
+847 TAD
-860 GDYEVSNINVK
+860 GDYVVGTASIYDVIGGEGHSSS
-871 DLLGRGAKV
+871 A
-880 DGESF
+880 DGEEF
-885 TIDKTA
+885 VVDTTA

-949 GWSSNGDTHTATV
+949 GWTSNGDTHTATV

-1021 VHDTNLADGTSIE
+1021 VHDTNLADGTTIE

-1064 SCLNPAKTKGND
+1064 SYLNPAKTKGND

-1212 KNAKKSGAAAEINFA
+1212 KNAKKTGAAAEINFA

-1336 PLMVGTIVAIV
+1336 PLMIGTIVAIV

-1352 IYMVVAKKRKEN
+1352 IYLVVAKKRKEN
-1364 EEK
+1364 EEN

>member
-42 AEESQQS
+42 AESTTTQKS
-49 QPTKGETKTT
+49 GETKTQS
-59 AFDAKTVLSKN
+59 FDPSSLVSDVPLKYWEIGEPLTLDASKYIKNQDGSLVKARVEISKTQIIDYISNKLHYDQSLDSLFKYTPGGEDSYSRAVDGALKKKSEELKAKNLDDKDKTVTYSDAVLSGD
-70 IKWDGVRNL
+70 ISRNV
-79 ELTFSTHIN
+79 EDCAFKVI
-88 DGKATAKISADQVT
+88 G
-102 ALVNTELTK
+102 
-111 PSYDDQFQYT
+111 P
-121 RDGQDALSKAID
+121 
-133 AKLAEINKSG
+133 
-143 LPENKTETSKDG
+143 DG
-155 KEKTETKYSN
+155 KEVKPEGDRYFITADTTLNQPGKVTFEVESVTLSLSFDYEYTTTTTTKS
-165 AVFDDGNDA
+165 
-174 KMTREITG
+174 
-182 CKVKLANN
+182 N
-190 TDGANSV
+190 TDNKP
-197 AQVNDDGSIS
+197 DG
-207 VETDNET
+207 
-214 TGVISLKVTQISAK
+214 G
-228 VNFGYKYDKAVT
+228 
-240 KTVTSSSSDSN
+240 
-251 DSKDNTG
+251 
-258 GNFDISIGTEDG
+258 
-270 NQSGFSGTIGDNTNQ
+270 
-285 STTHETVTDRTDVSL
+285 
-300 NDVVSGYGVGA
+300 
-311 TISTGQLSAK
+311 
-321 EYYDQFAP
+321 
-329 VADIDATD
+329 
-337 LIYKTPHDPYEIS
+337 
-350 LGKQGLTG
+350 
-358 TVKIADADAKYFS
+358 
-371 AEPPTSSADLTQKIQ
+371 
-386 ITPKKAFDGEK
+386 GEK
-397 TFTIN
+397 TDDGLT
-402 WEYPNGDSAGST
+402 ST
-414 TVHVKGIAKKPI
+414 
-426 DLSKYTGDAID
+426 
-437 FRMAEDQNKELV
+437 EQ
-449 KSLNK
+449 
-454 AVAEA
+454 
-459 VKASGTGDNIADYYE
+459 SG
-474 SASISEAYY
+474 
-483 DTYYGNAES
+483 
-492 GSDLAYDNMSW
+492 
-503 VSKDDELLN
+503 
-512 NYDFKYSPT
+512 
-521 VSVKPMDVQD
+521 
-531 WTSGSEFTQ
+531 
-540 KLSFKG
+540 
-546 AGLSGDKTIT
+546 
-556 TKPKDDKSWTWIHEK
+556 
-571 AKVQWADGVVA
+571 
-582 DASHGAISKGTVFEK
+582 
-597 AYTDPRELSLIA
+597 
-609 DGSQPGDFY
+609 
-618 VKDDATGIVHK
+618 
-629 ITNTVY
+629 
-635 KLDHTKP
+635 
-642 TLTAFNAV
+642 
-650 PEGATKI
+650 
-657 QKKGKTKDLSVLVAE
+657 
-672 NMSVEFFA
+672 
-680 SEGDQTSVSS
+680 
-690 GMNNVRAKYDEEGS
+690 
-704 RTTVDPQDIT
+704 
-714 VSSTGKNES
+714 ES
-723 GGNKY
+723 GGNQPIVSG
-728 EFPIHADSKV
+728 PIHGED
-738 AVSSIGIDLTDNAG
+738 T
-752 NKSKDLKYNS
+752 LK
-762 AATNIDVA
+762 ATVDNIDVKSNNIKYTSGDITVNEIYA
-770 ELMSQT
+770 GVSDKIPATYTIDEKDC
-776 TAPTISTSWD
+776 PTYKTDHDAYTVLSDLPKGITGKVENNNKEFKATLA
-786 TSAASHGKY
+786 TSAADESQAVKIETNEAFSDAKSFTITWLYPDGVTEAGKTIVTLPKVNRKPIDTLKIDPQDFRIQSKQEENVKSLANAALNGEIAKFNKEDGDKVKDKKYFTKASFETYDTQGGEQDLKVFYETENFGVYKNYEIGNPDSVHVNAIKTIDWTNDNVRLDSIHNEGNDKITLTAEKDEKNAGHSDWVKERPVATWENHSLTDAGGAVPETADGFKGWTAPETNGEQKQTILALDNESGVVVRVPVAYKLDTTAVEASSIKYGGARQKRHDNIVFSDKSFSVDYQLSPVPSGINSTDVSYHDNKSNSDVNGLKPSTNGGFLYSFEVSGDRELDTDKIKIHAVSNSGMALDTTASQIKGKDQISKDVAKLIAESSGPKVAISYSDTNPQRTANGKDY
-795 YNTNRTLTVTIN
+795 YNHGRTIRITVTD
-807 APFFDYMQEYM
+807 PFFKYTREYA
-818 PDLVM
+818 PQ
-823 TSVTKDGASW
+823 TICEVTRDGS
-833 QTLKPEN
+833 N
-840 FTRVSDS
+840 FATVSTGDNWHQGGS
-847 SDVWVATVEFTAD
+847 SDEWYVDIPVTAD
-860 GDYEVSNINVK
+860 GDYVVGTANVY
-871 DLLGRGAKV
+871 DVIGG
-880 DGESF
+880 DGHTSSAAGEEF
-885 TIDKTA
+885 VIDQTA

-901 AAQNGKYYNA
+901 AAQNGKYYNT

-1008 RTAYAGEVAPSAA
+1008 RTAYAGEVAPTAA

-1064 SCLNPAKTKGND
+1064 SYLNPAKTKGND

-1242 NGKYEESSH
+1242 NGKYEEPSH

-1347 VVAGG
+1347 VVVGG
-1352 IYMVVAKKRKEN
+1352 IYLVVAKKRKEN

>member
-1 MSVFDKLKAYSRK
+1 MSMFDKLKAYSRK

-42 AEESQQS
+42 A
-49 QPTKGETKTT
+49 
-59 AFDAKTVLSKN
+59 
-70 IKWDGVRNL
+70 
-79 ELTFSTHIN
+79 
-88 DGKATAKISADQVT
+88 
-102 ALVNTELTK
+102 
-111 PSYDDQFQYT
+111 
-121 RDGQDALSKAID
+121 
-133 AKLAEINKSG
+133 
-143 LPENKTETSKDG
+143 TETSTPA
-155 KEKTETKYSN
+155 KTTSGESTKAKSVTPADLGINDVDNWNGGNLDVTYSVHIDKGTPN
-165 AVFDDGNDA
+165 VTIKADTIAKLIDEQVRAQAGDQFKYDPTAATGVSKVVNDELA
-174 KMTREITG
+174 GITLPDG
-182 CKVKLANN
+182 CK
-190 TDGANSV
+190 
-197 AQVNDDGSIS
+197 
-207 VETDNET
+207 
-214 TGVISLKVTQISAK
+214 
-228 VNFGYKYDKAVT
+228 DKAVSKDKNGEYLVTTSLDT
-240 KTVTSSSSDSN
+240 KSLAYTVSPATGVTQNKDNSVTVVGNADGEVQLTFTVTKLNYNVSFSYGYEKPQEKKDPESG
-251 DSKDNTG
+251 KDNT
-258 GNFDISIGTEDG
+258 DKKD
-270 NQSGFSGTIGDNTNQ
+270 DNTDASKSVKPASDE
-285 STTHETVTDRTDVSL
+285 STTPTTPTTPAVYDHVDVEKPV
-300 NDVVSGYGVGA
+300 NCK
-311 TISTGQLSAK
+311 T
-321 EYYDQFAP
+321 QFAP
-329 VADIDATD
+329 DYSKVVFQTPGKLKFSEYYSNLDLSTFAEVDATN
-337 LIYKTPHDPYEIS
+337 LVYKTPQPAYSLS
-350 LGKQGLTG
+350 LGKQGFTGEFENGKSTYSCDEFDAELT
-358 TVKIADADAKYFS
+358 TVSGEETQRIKIK
-371 AEPPTSSADLTQKIQ
+371 
-386 ITPKKAFDGEK
+386 PKKHFDGTDLK
-397 TFTIN
+397 IN
-402 WEYPNGDSAGST
+402 WRYPNGDTVDGATT
-414 TVHVKGIAKKPI
+414 TVHVKIAKKTINLAQIGTP
-426 DLSKYTGDAID
+426 LNSEVVPGNLD
-437 FRMAEDQNKELV
+437 FRQANDKLQDKALKDTLNEAVAELV
-449 KSLNK
+449 KKETTSDEFEADEIKNYFDSAKIAEDETTLGMYYSN
-454 AVAEA
+454 AEA
-459 VKASGTGDNIADYYE
+459 SQMTRLMGSNLVLDPVKENELPILSNYEFVNDSGISIMVKAMESGDWTKPRD
-474 SASISEAYY
+474 S
-483 DTYYGNAES
+483 NAES
-492 GSDLAYDNMSW
+492 L
-503 VSKDDELLN
+503 VR
-512 NYDFKYSPT
+512 
-521 VSVKPMDVQD
+521 
-531 WTSGSEFTQ
+531 
-540 KLSFKG
+540 KLSISGKG
-546 AGLSGDKTIT
+546 LNDETFTAPSD
-556 TKPKDDKSWTWIHEK
+556 TWIHEK
-571 AKVQWADGVVA
+571 GTYSWDGGTIALASQTTLSNDTKFAASYQDPTAINKVIDGVQ
-582 DASHGAISKGTVFEK
+582 DAS
-597 AYTDPRELSLIA
+597 
-609 DGSQPGDFY
+609 FY
-618 VKDDATGIVHK
+618 VKDDKGVVRK
-629 ITNTVY
+629 ITGTTY
-635 KLDHTKP
+635 KLDHVAPK
-642 TLTAFNAV
+642 LVSFD
-650 PEGATKI
+650 ATPADAKKI
-657 QKKGKTKDLSVLVAE
+657 KQKGKTKDLSVLVAK
-672 NMSVEFFA
+672 NMGVKFVT
-680 SEGDQTSVSS
+680 SEGEETAQSS
-690 GMNNVRAKYDEEGS
+690 GMHNVHVTYKEQGS
-704 RTTVDPQDIT
+704 KTAETPGNFERKNGGRTYSFDI
-714 VSSTGKNES
+714 S
-723 GGNKY
+723 
-728 EFPIHADSKV
+728 ADSKV
-738 AVSSIGIDLTDNAG
+738 SVESFNIDLMDNAG
-752 NKSKDLKYNS
+752 NSNPNQKYNS
-762 AATNIDVA
+762 GETPIDVA
-770 ELMSQT
+770 ELMAET
-776 TAPTISTSWD
+776 TEPTISATWD

-795 YNTNRTLTVTIN
+795 YNTNRTLTLTVD
-807 APFFDYMQEYM
+807 APFFEYVQEYM
-818 PDLVM
+818 PEHVM
-823 TSVTKDGASW
+823 ATITKNGSAW
-833 QTLKPEN
+833 KAVQPGN
-840 FTRVSDS
+840 FTRIDGT
-847 SDVWVATVEFTAD
+847 DKWVATVSFTED
-860 GDYEVSNINVK
+860 GDYEVSGINVK
-871 DLLGRGAKV
+871 DLLDRGPKL

-949 GWSSNGDTHTATV
+949 GWTSNGDTHTATV

-1021 VHDTNLADGTSIE
+1021 VHDTNLADGTTIE

-1064 SCLNPAKTKGND
+1064 SYLNPAKTKGND

-1164 TTDSDTSSGWSEYN
+1164 T
-1178 YTVSK
+1178 VSK

-1212 KNAKKSGAAAEINFA
+1212 KNAKKTGAAAEINFA

-1336 PLMVGTIVAIV
+1336 PLMIGTIVAIV

-1352 IYMVVAKKRKEN
+1352 IYLVVAKKRKEN
-1364 EEK
+1364 EEN

>member
-42 AEESQQS
+42 AAEEQQ
-49 QPTKGETKTT
+49 QTNGKTAT
-59 AFDAKTVLSKN
+59 QSSKQSFDAKSVLSKN
-70 IKWDGVRNL
+70 VPWDGAANL
-79 ELTFSTHIN
+79 ELTFSTHIDN
-88 DGKATAKISADQVT
+88 GEAVATISADQVQ
-102 ALVNTELTK
+102 ALVKGQLENSEDFKNQFVYTK
-111 PSYDDQFQYT
+111 N
-121 RDGQDALSKAID
+121 GQDALSKQID
-133 AKLAEINKSG
+133 ARLAEINKNG
-143 LPENKTETSKDG
+143 LPKDATSTSEDG
-155 KEKTETKYSN
+155 KETTKTTYS
-165 AVFDDGNDA
+165 DA
-174 KMTREITG
+174 EYNEKVALTPEVTG
-182 CKVKLANN
+182 CKVKLTNDS
-190 TDGANSV
+190 DGANSV
-197 AQVNDDGSIS
+197 AKVNDDGSITIK
-207 VETDNET
+207 TDKEIDGTVN
-214 TGVISLKVTQISAK
+214 LKVTQISVK
-228 VNFGYKYDKAVT
+228 VGFGYKYK
-240 KTVTSSSSDSN
+240 KTVDKTSASDSENSGSAGNNGGFSIEVGTVSGGNTSVSGNIGDKVAHTEETVDN
-251 DSKDNTG
+251 DSKAVAD
-258 GNFDISIGTEDG
+258 
-270 NQSGFSGTIGDNTNQ
+270 
-285 STTHETVTDRTDVSL
+285 VTLDSVT
-300 NDVVSGYGVGA
+300 SGYGVGMGVA
-311 TISTGQLSAK
+311 TGQLSAK

-329 VADIDATD
+329 VAEIDATG
-337 LIYKTPHDPYEIS
+337 LIYKTTHAPYEIS
-350 LGKQGLTG
+350 LGKQGLIG
-358 TVKIADADAKYFS
+358 TVQIADADAKYFS
-371 AEPPTSSADLTQKIQ
+371 AEPPTSSADLTQKVQ
-386 ITPKKAFDGEK
+386 ITPKKAFEDEK

-402 WEYPNGDSAGST
+402 WEYPNGDPAGT
-414 TVHVKGIAKKPI
+414 TSVHVKGIAKKTIEADQLEVNYQFYRFQDDQEKNVCDLLNQKVKDQLVDDEDKAAVKKEDYFKSVSLDGYDETGANASVCKIVPGEENDKNDVYSNYEINCPTSVYIVPI
-426 DLSKYTGDAID
+426 ESVNLEHWGDTTESREKTAELTLTSKYGEDNHEWTIDHKNFRDRYVKELPVASWDGHTLSKD
-437 FRMAEDQNKELV
+437 LV
-449 KSLNK
+449 K
-454 AVAEA
+454 
-459 VKASGTGDNIADYYE
+459 DNFAD
-474 SASISEAYY
+474 
-483 DTYYGNAES
+483 TWKN
-492 GSDLAYDNMSW
+492 
-503 VSKDDELLN
+503 
-512 NYDFKYSPT
+512 
-521 VSVKPMDVQD
+521 
-531 WTSGSEFTQ
+531 
-540 KLSFKG
+540 
-546 AGLSGDKTIT
+546 DK
-556 TKPKDDKSWTWIHEK
+556 
-571 AKVQWADGVVA
+571 
-582 DASHGAISKGTVFEK
+582 
-597 AYTDPRELSLIA
+597 
-609 DGSQPGDFY
+609 
-618 VKDDATGIVHK
+618 
-629 ITNTVY
+629 
-635 KLDHTKP
+635 
-642 TLTAFNAV
+642 
-650 PEGATKI
+650 
-657 QKKGKTKDLSVLVAE
+657 
-672 NMSVEFFA
+672 
-680 SEGDQTSVSS
+680 
-690 GMNNVRAKYDEEGS
+690 DEEGS
-704 RTTVDPQDIT
+704 PVYPLYARNSKNGIITRVT
-714 VSSTGKNES
+714 VSY
-723 GGNKY
+723 KY
-728 EFPIHADSKV
+728 DH
-738 AVSSIGIDLTDNAG
+738 
-752 NKSKDLKYNS
+752 
-762 AATNIDVA
+762 
-770 ELMSQT
+770 
-776 TAPTISTSWD
+776 TAPTLKNITFDNDARVKKVPKDDILFTDQKSDVAYTLADELSGVDHDNVKTTYDDLKSGKTGIPAEPLNWDKSANRASFDIKGDREVPVDSISIHAVDAAGNVATLDRSDSEEVPEKVSKLVSNSSGVTVNVSYSD
-786 TSAASHGKY
+786 TTPQRTANGKGY
-795 YNTNRTLTVTIN
+795 YNHGRSVTFTVTD
-807 APFFDYMQEYM
+807 PFFKY
-818 PDLVM
+818 
-823 TSVTKDGASW
+823 TKKYEPQAICTITRDGADY
-833 QTLKPEN
+833 T
-840 FTRVSDS
+840 TVSLDQQGS
-847 SDVWVATVEFTAD
+847 GWKDLGNDTYLYTVDLSAD
-860 GDYEVSNINVK
+860 GDYVIGQASFHDVIGGGVHT
-871 DLLGRGAKV
+871 AFA
-880 DGESF
+880 DGEEF
-885 TIDKTA
+885 VIDQTA

-1021 VHDTNLADGTSIE
+1021 VHDTNLADGTTIE

-1064 SCLNPAKTKGND
+1064 SYLNPAKTKGND

-1133 EINPSGLDDNKTSVE
+1133 EINPSGLDDTKTSVE

-1212 KNAKKSGAAAEINFA
+1212 KNAQKSGAAAEINFA

-1291 TLDGSSSKQDVTVV
+1291 VLDGSSSKQDVTVV

>member
-42 AEESQQS
+42 AESTTTQS
-49 QPTKGETKTT
+49 AKTTETKVTP
-59 AFDAKTVLSKN
+59 ADLG
-70 IKWDGVRNL
+70 IKETPWDGKSDVT
-79 ELTFSTHIN
+79 LTFSTHID
-88 DGKATAKISADQVT
+88 DGEAVATISANQVK
-102 ALVNTELTK
+102 ALVKDQLENSEDFKNQFVYTK
-111 PSYDDQFQYT
+111 N
-121 RDGQDALSKAID
+121 GQDALSKQID
-133 AKLAEINKSG
+133 AKLAEINKTGKG
-143 LPENKTETSKDG
+143 LPESTTDEDGNKTT
-155 KEKTETKYSN
+155 YSD
-165 AVFDDGNDA
+165 AVFNSKVA
-174 KMTREITG
+174 ITPEVTG
-182 CKVKLANN
+182 CKVELVNS
-190 TDGANSV
+190 TDGANS
-197 AQVNDDGSIS
+197 AAKVNDDGSITIK
-207 VETDNET
+207 TDKEIKEGT
-214 TGVISLKVTQISAK
+214 VSLKVTQLSVKAS
-228 VNFGYKYDKAVT
+228 FGYAYMKKVSNTAA
-240 KTVTSSSSDSN
+240 SGSEGSDGN
-251 DSKDNTG
+251 DNG
-258 GNFDISIGTEDG
+258 RISIDVGTVGGSGDVHLEGDG
-270 NQSGFSGTIGDNTNQ
+270 QMSGS
-285 STTHETVTDRTDVSL
+285 STQVTDDPKAKTDVTL
-300 NDVVSGYGVGA
+300 ENVTSGYGVGMPV
-311 TISTGQLSAK
+311 STAK
-321 EYYDQFAP
+321 VTANEYYAGIDSSTFAD
-329 VADIDATD
+329 VNAEG
-337 LIYKTPHDPYEIS
+337 LVYKANQSFDVYAGGLLGLKGEIVS
-350 LGKQGLTG
+350 DGANDEFFGAELTTSILDKTQ
-358 TVKIADADAKYFS
+358 TV
-371 AEPPTSSADLTQKIQ
+371 Q
-386 ITPKKAFDGEK
+386 ITPKKAFESEK

-402 WEYPNGDSAGST
+402 WAYPNGKGAGAT
-414 TVHVKGIAKKPI
+414 TVHVKGIAKKTIEADQLEIKYQFYRFQDDQEKNVCDLLNQKVKDQLVDDADKAAVKKEDYFKSVSLDGYDETGANASVCKIVPGEENDKNDVYSNYEINCPTSVYIVPI
-426 DLSKYTGDAID
+426 ESVNLEHWGDTTESGEKTADLTLTSYYGEDNHEWPITHENFGKRYVKKLPVASWDGHTLSKD
-437 FRMAEDQNKELV
+437 LV
-449 KSLNK
+449 KDS
-454 AVAEA
+454 
-459 VKASGTGDNIADYYE
+459 
-474 SASISEAYY
+474 
-483 DTYYGNAES
+483 
-492 GSDLAYDNMSW
+492 
-503 VSKDDELLN
+503 
-512 NYDFKYSPT
+512 
-521 VSVKPMDVQD
+521 
-531 WTSGSEFTQ
+531 FT
-540 KLSFKG
+540 KTWKN
-546 AGLSGDKTIT
+546 DK
-556 TKPKDDKSWTWIHEK
+556 
-571 AKVQWADGVVA
+571 
-582 DASHGAISKGTVFEK
+582 
-597 AYTDPRELSLIA
+597 
-609 DGSQPGDFY
+609 
-618 VKDDATGIVHK
+618 
-629 ITNTVY
+629 
-635 KLDHTKP
+635 
-642 TLTAFNAV
+642 
-650 PEGATKI
+650 
-657 QKKGKTKDLSVLVAE
+657 
-672 NMSVEFFA
+672 
-680 SEGDQTSVSS
+680 
-690 GMNNVRAKYDEEGS
+690 DEEGS
-704 RTTVDPQDIT
+704 PAYPLYARNSENGIITRVT
-714 VSSTGKNES
+714 VSY
-723 GGNKY
+723 KY
-728 EFPIHADSKV
+728 DR
-738 AVSSIGIDLTDNAG
+738 
-752 NKSKDLKYNS
+752 
-762 AATNIDVA
+762 
-770 ELMSQT
+770 
-776 TAPTISTSWD
+776 TAPTLKNITFDNDASVKVPKDDILFADQKSDVAYTLADELSGVDHDNVKTTYDDLKSGKTGISAKLNWD
-786 TSAASHGKY
+786 ESGNRASFDIKGDSEVPVDSISIHAVDAAGNVATLDRSDSKEVPEKVSKLVANSSGVTVNVSYSDTTPQRTANGKGY
-795 YNTNRTLTVTIN
+795 YNHGRSVTFTVTD
-807 APFFDYMQEYM
+807 PFFKYTKQYEPQQICKITRDGSDYVTVNLDQQGSGWK
-818 PDLVM
+818 DLGND
-823 TSVTKDGASW
+823 TYSY
-833 QTLKPEN
+833 
-840 FTRVSDS
+840 
-847 SDVWVATVEFTAD
+847 TVDLSAD
-860 GDYEVSNINVK
+860 GDYVIGEAKFHDV
-871 DLLGRGAKV
+871 LGGGIHSARA
-880 DGESF
+880 DGEEF
-885 TIDKTA
+885 VIDQTA

-1008 RTAYAGEVAPSAA
+1008 RTAYAGEVAPTAA

-1064 SCLNPAKTKGND
+1064 SYLNPAKTKGND

-1164 TTDSDTSSGWSEYN
+1164 TTDANTASGWSEYN

>member
-1 MSVFDKLKAYSRK
+1 MSMFDKLKAYSRK

-42 AEESQQS
+42 AAETSTT
-49 QPTKGETKTT
+49 QPAKGAETKSGHHSSAAAEVYQGSPAIRFIYDSYATDGQKT
-59 AFDAKTVLSKN
+59 ADYFLSTSEAAKTAKKTIQEAILSGKSAYGTEIMHAAIDDAFNNRIPEGQIVASKDDVLVDYSSIKIEDVQVDTVKLLGADTGFAVDSADGGWKLSAPEKN
-70 IKWDGVRNL
+70 LASAGIGISIKSVKFSYNFTYKYTTKSDEQKPSNPDAGGNTGSASGENGGADASSEALVNEGATPTTLNGEVKGNVATAEQKDLNGLRVDGYLFSEDYWQFVGTNLPSVKADPVALTYGANDNPVATIADVDGAHSGQLNATFENGKTTIENDYYKAELVNEDGAWKVKFTPKKVFSAAENPDGVSVNVKWAYPDG
-79 ELTFSTHIN
+79 TAIDGVQTPVTVSAIN
-88 DGKATAKISADQVT
+88 KCPIDKLSLPGDKDGKYAYRIKDAQQKKILKDANDAVKQAVKAVDGKAPTENYYSALELDVDANGEAKSSTDLKFTVNPDEKAVAAYANFNVTDVPTANIDAVASVVWDTTDLVVKSDNGGSNSKLSHEDYKNGTWLNGNGTDHDGKVT
-102 ALVNTELTK
+102 ASWTD
-111 PSYDDQFQYT
+111 Y
-121 RDGQDALSKAID
+121 ALSD
-133 AKLAEINKSG
+133 EVPTEMSKLGNNLEMNMKEGVSENNQMYALGSDGVVTLVTGICYRRDTWAPVVMSAAVSNKENIRPESITKKLEADHKYVTKNLQVGVNIVDYGNNSDKSG
-143 LPENKTETSKDG
+143 LKDDSVKMNYKFG
-155 KEKTETKYSN
+155 TNDRSDT
-165 AVFDDGNDA
+165 GNDQEA
-174 KMTREITG
+174 KP
-182 CKVKLANN
+182 
-190 TDGANSV
+190 D
-197 AQVNDDGSIS
+197 
-207 VETDNET
+207 
-214 TGVISLKVTQISAK
+214 
-228 VNFGYKYDKAVT
+228 
-240 KTVTSSSSDSN
+240 SSN
-251 DSKDNTG
+251 K
-258 GNFDISIGTEDG
+258 GT
-270 NQSGFSGTIGDNTNQ
+270 F
-285 STTHETVTDRTDVSL
+285 V
-300 NDVVSGYGVGA
+300 
-311 TISTGQLSAK
+311 
-321 EYYDQFAP
+321 F
-329 VADIDATD
+329 
-337 LIYKTPHDPYEIS
+337 
-350 LGKQGLTG
+350 
-358 TVKIADADAKYFS
+358 
-371 AEPPTSSADLTQKIQ
+371 
-386 ITPKKAFDGEK
+386 
-397 TFTIN
+397 
-402 WEYPNGDSAGST
+402 
-414 TVHVKGIAKKPI
+414 
-426 DLSKYTGDAID
+426 DLSKYGANQRINSNN
-437 FRMAEDQNKELV
+437 MKV
-449 KSLNK
+449 
-454 AVAEA
+454 
-459 VKASGTGDNIADYYE
+459 
-474 SASISEAYY
+474 SAY
-483 DTYYGNAES
+483 
-492 GSDLAYDNMSW
+492 
-503 VSKDDELLN
+503 
-512 NYDFKYSPT
+512 
-521 VSVKPMDVQD
+521 
-531 WTSGSEFTQ
+531 
-540 KLSFKG
+540 
-546 AGLSGDKTIT
+546 
-556 TKPKDDKSWTWIHEK
+556 
-571 AKVQWADGVVA
+571 
-582 DASHGAISKGTVFEK
+582 
-597 AYTDPRELSLIA
+597 
-609 DGSQPGDFY
+609 
-618 VKDDATGIVHK
+618 
-629 ITNTVY
+629 
-635 KLDHTKP
+635 
-642 TLTAFNAV
+642 
-650 PEGATKI
+650 
-657 QKKGKTKDLSVLVAE
+657 
-672 NMSVEFFA
+672 
-680 SEGDQTSVSS
+680 
-690 GMNNVRAKYDEEGS
+690 
-704 RTTVDPQDIT
+704 
-714 VSSTGKNES
+714 
-723 GGNKY
+723 
-728 EFPIHADSKV
+728 
-738 AVSSIGIDLTDNAG
+738 DNAG
-752 NKSKDLKYNS
+752 NHIDNVSVLKAETPMEYLELVQNADAPTVAAAFDNNNVQREVNGRGYYNANRTFTVSVTDPFFKYVQDYDPNQVIATLEDGGETTTITPGMLTRSNGDTWTYSYTFGAKGDADCKVS
-762 AATNIDVA
+762 AVNYANLA
-770 ELMSQT
+770 GT
-776 TAPTISTSWD
+776 TAAQTFSGD
-786 TSAASHGKY
+786 T
-795 YNTNRTLTVTIN
+795 
-807 APFFDYMQEYM
+807 
-818 PDLVM
+818 
-823 TSVTKDGASW
+823 
-833 QTLKPEN
+833 
-840 FTRVSDS
+840 
-847 SDVWVATVEFTAD
+847 
-860 GDYEVSNINVK
+860 
-871 DLLGRGAKV
+871 
-880 DGESF
+880 F

-949 GWSSNGDTHTATV
+949 GWTSNGDTHTATV

-1008 RTAYAGEVAPSAA
+1008 RTAYAGEVAPTAA

-1064 SCLNPAKTKGND
+1064 SYLNPAKTKGND

-1082 VQAIDLAGNTESEAV
+1082 VQAVDLAGNTESEAV

-1111 DNTGKMLDQYLKSS
+1111 DNTGKMLDQYLKSA

-1164 TTDSDTSSGWSEYN
+1164 TTDADTSSGWSEYN

-1352 IYMVVAKKRKEN
+1352 IYLVVAKKRKEN